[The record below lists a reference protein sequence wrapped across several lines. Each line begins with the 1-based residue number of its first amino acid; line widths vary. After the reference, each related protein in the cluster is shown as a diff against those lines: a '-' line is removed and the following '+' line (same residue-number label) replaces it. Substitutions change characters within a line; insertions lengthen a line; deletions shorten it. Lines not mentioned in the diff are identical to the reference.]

1 MARDLS
7 IKVKVNLPTAGELE
21 SKLNK
26 MLGGKDL
33 NANVKV
39 NAKIG
44 KLGDLKSQI
53 RRAIGDEKFNA
64 RVGVKVSGMGELNRL
79 ASQIEKVRRLAS
91 EPIKMKVDTGG
102 TGFDRQIEEARS
114 KAKGMGDA
122 LAKSQSSAMVAAQKE
137 MRQAQNDMAKTY
149 ADIQRS
155 NARAIKAKSDAD
167 EQVYRQSQAQYQARL
182 KEQEE
187 SYRKMASGHGVDS
200 AQIEKEIRRAQSN
213 PKIDER
219 VSLANNARE
228 ARAASAAWKEYSA
241 AIKAAYKAEEKVA
254 TKSVGSH
261 EAKALKDSAVAY
273 RAEAAAIKQRNT
285 TLAESPKYQRQ
296 EHQMQLRHNQQMA
309 QIRARAADGVYS
321 GKRSSGSGIMNTI
334 NVWDMLQQGMYG
346 AAGAVAAVNQVDK
359 AITKVTK
366 VVPDGQRAV
375 NKWKKNIY
383 KDAAEVG
390 KTAPEFASA
399 VEQWATA
406 GYNLKRSNALAKT
419 SVMGSFVGDIPVNDM
434 VKYMSVPLKAFQKEG
449 LKSKDIINSM
459 NQVSNKHAIE
469 MDDLGQAYQK
479 ASSTMSATGTTFSQM
494 TGIITAAQEGT
505 RAGGDAIG
513 TAFKT
518 ISANLAQIGT
528 GLTRQAKGK
537 DEFFNKLGVQ
547 LKDSK
552 GNLKSTYQVMDQLS
566 HKWKSMSKADK
577 NTAALYA
584 GGKNHANIFSA
595 TMDNWA
601 IAKKAMHESQAQVDL
616 KDKDHGSAYQ
626 EFAKQKQS
634 IQFQLA
640 GLQDVWMNFLQN
652 ITGGREGIG
661 QMLQILNGLGQAVV
675 KISSNKGISQMIRWG
690 AVAAGLV
697 MVRRAST
704 QLMSSLMK
712 IGSSGSGIEG
722 LKSRFSAV
730 NSSVSQ
736 LKDNINEL
744 KATLG
749 GVDGNLSKGALN
761 KRTKGLS
768 EKDKREASKHVDS
781 GPLRGSYSY
790 DSSESSQRRGGRLKP
805 NKRSSQER
813 LRSVKEAGNDAV
825 QAAST
830 LNPALSRTE
839 GKLND
844 LSKAGSKGVSVTTK
858 LSKAWG
864 VAKGV
869 MGVVGSTLGVVGLG
883 LDAVTIASG
892 ALEMMGVHPWEL
904 MQRAIHPATYNAQQ
918 FSKQMSAIHQNLG
931 KVDSSLS
938 SNLLFNGTANKSAKG
953 LNGLD
958 KSLKGVAKG
967 VNQLSSADWK
977 NFKSGFNSIAKA
989 NGLEIRA
996 SSNNVELLKGQME
1009 DLRFAVQDA
1018 NFNQLRKGT
1027 NKLSKLDDI
1036 GKRINAQKTMN
1047 KLLRTNNDY
1056 LNKSRKLR
1064 QERDAANQ
1072 NAFSLSQQK
1081 RNNAAYQRKL
1091 SGLKASSLHKLQGKE
1106 SYQEWAQQYQ
1116 DYGASV
1122 RSQYGKL
1129 ASILN
1134 SGVFGKSQKA
1144 FTRSLNQMSSNELQK
1159 LGTAQ
1164 TLNVA
1169 KAARASKIWN
1179 DVNRKIEKSNG
1190 LWAKAG
1196 KLTSEQQRYLSKNVK
1211 GLEGVKRDMSE
1222 WTDAQKTAFEK
1233 YGPKAQKTLEN
1244 QQNRMMDI
1252 LQAQGMSKRTA
1263 QRQVNQLDGTGLG
1276 YITALGSS
1284 NNAKALLNVDSDYA
1298 TLYGKNWY
1306 PQLRQQQKQ
1315 LQNYIGKHGNNK
1327 AAQAFMDPDTGQIM
1341 TGMVSR
1347 ASQTMTW
1354 RKKDRQ
1360 KFGHYGLLDKN
1371 GNINLPKVWQAFN
1384 GLSGADN
1391 PLGIIGD
1398 LSDGNLNAKDHLRM
1412 TANLSGGKLN
1422 KDVRQDIRNLVRKKG
1437 KHDAEQTI
1445 KGLKKDG
1452 VLGKDADDYIKD
1464 LTPRGHVKKSAPKK
1478 YRNEDK
1484 PRSGSRRGKSSKKD
1498 NSTWQDRA
1506 GIPKWMRPNHKNS
1519 AKTSH
1524 SESHQKQSAKEA
1536 QREASR
1542 RGRLS
1547 RRQQKQIEDNI
1558 KGKKGPGLLDK
1569 LFEPKKAHAATRAK
1583 TARQA
1588 EKNLGEGK
1596 LSAKQLKN
1604 LQAGL
1609 SKRQQQKLAQDLL
1622 KKGKLTA
1629 TGRKAAKSSAK
1640 SKRNAQRQGQEE
1652 EKARQRG
1659 RDSVKRRGSSSKNNS
1674 KARRK
1679 AEREG
1684 RDEARAKAR
1693 GRNTLSRLASNKK
1706 SNRKAIRDAQKQGR
1720 DEARAKRKAQE
1731 EESRRSSS
1739 RKRGSN
1745 KGFAKDVRKA
1755 IRGLN
1760 KGKGQK
1766 IKLQADTKSLGKSL
1780 RTLNKGKGQK
1790 IKLQADTK
1798 AMSKS
1803 LRSLNK
1809 GKGQKIKLQAD
1820 TRGLSKSIS
1829 RLGKGKNTKIK
1840 VTADVSGAKSKINS
1854 LKNAVKSVSR
1864 GHNKIKIT
1872 ADTGGAKS
1880 KINSLKSAV
1889 RSLGNGSHKVRITCS
1904 VSGQGKVKSLKSA
1917 INGLHGKSVK
1927 ISANASGVGKVQA
1940 LKSAI
1945 NGVHSKKVGVSAS
1958 VSGTGRV
1965 RALSSA
1971 INGVHSKHVKV
1982 SASVS
1987 GIDQVRAL
1995 GSAIAAVHSKSVT
2008 VSATKVETTIKKTKS
2023 GSVAINPQQATQPVN
2038 PLTSMSVVAGNPS
2051 LAQALDAS
2059 AANMGVDVNSAMNGQ
2074 KVTDYS
2080 DSTEKVGEDYWR
2092 YMGNQLYTGLPLDE
2106 QVNKLEQ
2113 SVTQADQDMD
2123 KLINLS
2129 RQRIDVDKK
2138 QIAYQQTMQ
2147 NSYQQQVTDMIN
2159 QLHGYGFNSNGN
2171 KITNL
2176 DHAKQITGDNAS
2188 KVDDLLSKYQ
2198 SAYQNMSDAAQKI
2211 EELRTDIWQQGKNQ
2225 EDYRNTK
2232 DQKMVEKLQRELEI
2246 LTTSIDN
2253 NKNILERQAGSL
2265 SDGDYVMKM
2274 KNGSEQINDKTGAV
2288 YQLLEKFNRLSVAN
2302 FVGTKDADNAKN
2314 LLESLQ
2320 SIRDA
2325 VAENLD
2331 SIDELKKSMRDTTL
2345 NSIIENLDK
2354 YTTNLSDSID
2364 RLKNNVENLQDGL
2377 LSGTTYS
2384 DLMSS
2389 DFDVV
2394 NLHQK
2399 SAYEKSV
2406 DERIDLEKAM
2416 DDALDRFAQKNV
2428 DRTAQVANQE
2438 LQINQ
2443 QKYDSLYRMAEG
2455 YSNGQ
2460 LMKIE
2465 PIRVKYEKQVETDQ
2479 IDLPGV
2485 SHNQEYVKAST
2496 EYQKQMADLKAK
2508 YNAEMDKATSQEER
2522 ELINQRMVY
2531 EQLSLQESTNKRMI
2545 AADKQA
2551 IEDLK
2556 KQAQDPG
2563 MSTEQLNT
2571 ISDKIAEYEKN
2582 IIDAQNDIKD
2592 AVKGRF
2598 EFEKTQLDKE
2608 MDGYQRLA
2616 DTMSNLVTIA
2626 DALHLDGKTQAAVID
2641 QQYAATYMQY
2651 DNYLNVLEKLRN
2663 EMGKY
2668 EKGSFERNQLQD
2680 MINDYQS
2687 SLDSTVTS
2695 LLDITKSEFEQT
2707 LDSVQESFEKS
2718 VNKGMTANQAKFDQD
2733 VWYNPMQKEL
2743 KLEEMRLKITELE
2756 DKTVE
2761 KRIAAL
2767 DAQER
2772 MSKAEAD
2779 YVDKQLDLALAEQKL
2794 NNTIN
2799 KKDVRYLEKDKNNKF
2814 NWTYIAD
2821 QDQVDAARQEV
2832 NQAKQAIED
2841 AKISNRNDYIEK
2853 AEEVIDNI
2861 KDGSINEKEARSR
2874 LEQLN
2879 NSYKF
2884 ILKDIPTFDISK
2896 VEDIIKAYD
2905 EYEKKN
2911 NDILQDYHRS
2921 ANVQNK
2927 AAYQDIVKGFGDQ
2940 FKAVSK
2946 DLGEI
2951 FGKQLRDTLNLPNG
2965 IRNAYGT
2972 GKDQSFVVQNMTI
2985 ELPEV
2990 KNADDFAKA
2999 IETLPQVAK
3008 QYATKK

>member
-1 MARDLS
+1 MAKELS
-7 IKVKVNLPTAGELE
+7 IKVKVDLPTAGELE

-26 MLGGKDL
+26 MLGGKGL

-44 KLGDLKSQI
+44 KLGNLKSQI
-53 RRAIGDEKFNA
+53 RRAIGNEKFNA

-114 KAKGMGDA
+114 KAKGMGDTI
-122 LAKSQSSAMVAAQKE
+122 AKSQSAAMVAAQKE
-137 MRQAQNDMAKTY
+137 MRQAQNEMAKTY
-149 ADIQRS
+149 ADMQRS
-155 NARAIKAKSDAD
+155 NAKAIKAKSDAD
-167 EQVYRQSQAQYQARL
+167 EQVYRQSQARYQARL

-187 SYRKMASGHGVDS
+187 SYRKLAGGHGVDS

-213 PKIDER
+213 PKVDER

-228 ARAASAAWKEYSA
+228 ARKAAAAWKEYSA

-261 EAKALKDSAVAY
+261 EAKALNDSATAY
-273 RAEAAAIKQRNT
+273 RAEAAAIKQRNAA
-285 TLAESPKYQRQ
+285 LEESPKYQRQ

-309 QIRARAADGVYS
+309 QIRARAADGVYN
-321 GKRSSGSGIMNTI
+321 GKRSSSSGIMNTM

-375 NKWKKNIY
+375 NRWKKNIY

-419 SVMGSFVGDIPVNDM
+419 SVMGSFVGEVPVNDM

-479 ASSTMSATGTTFSQM
+479 ASSTMAATGTTFSQM

-518 ISANLAQIGT
+518 ISSNLAQIGT
-528 GLTRQAKGK
+528 GLTGQAKNK
-537 DEFFNKLGVQ
+537 DKFFNKLGVQ

-552 GNLKSTYQVMDQLS
+552 GNLKSTYQIMDQLS
-566 HKWKSMSKADK
+566 HKWKSMSKAEK

-584 GGKNHANIFSA
+584 GGKNHANVFSA

-601 IAKKAMHESQAQVDL
+601 TAKKAMRESQAQVNL
-616 KDKDHGSAYQ
+616 RDKDHGSAYQ

-661 QMLQILNGLGQAVV
+661 QMLQMLNGLGQAAV
-675 KISSNKGISQMIRWG
+675 KISSNKGLSQMIRWG
-690 AVAAGLV
+690 AVTAGLV
-697 MVRRAST
+697 MARRATT
-704 QLMSSLMK
+704 QLLSSLMR
-712 IGSSGSGIEG
+712 IGSSTSGIEG
-722 LKSRFSAV
+722 LKSRFTAV
-730 NSSVSQ
+730 SESVNR
-736 LKDNINEL
+736 LKDSINEL
-744 KATLG
+744 KASLA
-749 GVDGNLSKGALN
+749 GVDDDLGKGKNLQKNSKEVKKAERKATKAKEVEAAAANSPYYYSVSGSGEAVRRSRRSRTQRYTLN
-761 KRTKGLS
+761 KGKSSAKRTI
-768 EKDKREASKHVDS
+768 
-781 GPLRGSYSY
+781 
-790 DSSESSQRRGGRLKP
+790 
-805 NKRSSQER
+805 
-813 LRSVKEAGNDAV
+813 KEAGNDAL
-825 QAAST
+825 QTASALT
-830 LNPALSRTE
+830 PALGRTE
-839 GKLND
+839 AKLND
-844 LSKAGSKGVSVTTK
+844 VSNAAGKGVSATTK
-858 LSKAWG
+858 LSRAWG

-869 MGVVGSTLGVVGLG
+869 MGVAGKTMGLLNMAIDG
-883 LDAVTIASG
+883 ATIATG
-892 ALEMMGVHPWEL
+892 VLEMAGIHPWEL
-904 MQRAIHPATYNAQQ
+904 IQRAVSPATYNAQQ
-918 FSKQMSAIHQNLG
+918 FDKQMSKIHQSLG
-931 KVDSSLS
+931 KVNSSLD
-938 SNLLFNGTANKSAKG
+938 SNIMFNGTASRSSKG
-953 LNGLD
+953 LNGLN
-958 KSLKGVAKG
+958 KTLSGVAKG

-977 NFKSGFNSIAKA
+977 KFKANFDSISKA
-989 NGLEIRA
+989 NGLGIRA
-996 SSNNVELLKGQME
+996 SANNVELLKGQMV
-1009 DLRFAVQDA
+1009 DLKDA
-1018 NFNQLRKGT
+1018 LHDVNFKNFRSGVTALSKMNKEGQKLSWQKNVGKLVRSMKGYNSEMSKLKDREASNSYLDNGT
-1027 NKLSKLDDI
+1027 NYKARERAI
-1036 GKRINAQKTMN
+1036 YN
-1047 KLLRTNNDY
+1047 KY
-1056 LNKSRKLR
+1056 ARK
-1064 QERDAANQ
+1064 A
-1072 NAFSLSQQK
+1072 
-1081 RNNAAYQRKL
+1081 RNTDQ
-1091 SGLKASSLHKLQGKE
+1091 
-1106 SYQEWAQQYQ
+1106 YQEWAQNYE
-1116 DYGASV
+1116 DYGAMV
-1122 RSQYGKL
+1122 RKRYGAL
-1129 ASILN
+1129 AKSLN
-1134 SGVFGKSQKA
+1134 SGTFSSGDYRRM
-1144 FTRSLNQMSSNELQK
+1144 TNNQLKQAA
-1159 LGTAQ
+1159 TAQ
-1164 TLNVA
+1164 TINLQQ
-1169 KAARASKIWN
+1169 AARASKIWN
-1179 DVNRKIEKSNG
+1179 DVNG
-1190 LWAKAG
+1190 LLKGNNKYAAQQG
-1196 KLTSEQQRYLSKNVK
+1196 KLTREQQQWLAKNVR
-1211 GLEGVKRDMSE
+1211 GLEGISKNTQKWS
-1222 WTDAQKTAFEK
+1222 DAQRQAFDK
-1233 YGPKAQKTLEN
+1233 YGETAAKRLKT
-1244 QQNRMMDI
+1244 QQNRARDI
-1252 LQAQGMSKRTA
+1252 LEAEGMSKA
-1263 QRQVNQLDGTGLG
+1263 SANKQIKKLDGTGLG
-1276 YITALGSS
+1276 YVNALGGNS
-1284 NNAKALLNVDSDYA
+1284 NAQQLLNVDADFASM
-1298 TLYGKNWY
+1298 YGKHWY
-1306 PQLRQQQKQ
+1306 SQLQRQQKQ
-1315 LQNYIGKHGNNK
+1315 VQNYANKHPNS
-1327 AAQAFMDPDTGQIM
+1327 AAIQAFVDPDTGVLNTGYVQRAGDVM
-1341 TGMVSR
+1341 TQSKKVTRKFRGLGMI
-1347 ASQTMTW
+1347 
-1354 RKKDRQ
+1354 
-1360 KFGHYGLLDKN
+1360 DKN
-1371 GNINLPKVWQAFN
+1371 GNLNYAQI
-1384 GLSGADN
+1384 ADN
-1391 PLGIIGD
+1391 FAGVKGASDPLSLMSSIA
-1398 LSDGNLNAKDHLRM
+1398 DGTINKKSALHIAANAS
-1412 TANLSGGKLN
+1412 NGKFTSS
-1422 KDVRQDIRNLVRKKG
+1422 VRKALNDVVKRNG
-1437 KHDAEQTI
+1437 AHDAKNYLDYLEKTGAI
-1445 KGLKKDG
+1445 SKKT
-1452 VLGKDADDYIKD
+1452 ADKAQKYVNDD
-1464 LTPRGHVKKSAPKK
+1464 LTPRGKVK
-1478 YRNEDK
+1478 R
-1484 PRSGSRRGKSSKKD
+1484 SSKYY
-1498 NSTWQDRA
+1498 
-1506 GIPKWMRPNHKNS
+1506 P
-1519 AKTSH
+1519 
-1524 SESHQKQSAKEA
+1524 ESQS
-1536 QREASR
+1536 
-1542 RGRLS
+1542 
-1547 RRQQKQIEDNI
+1547 N
-1558 KGKKGPGLLDK
+1558 
-1569 LFEPKKAHAATRAK
+1569 
-1583 TARQA
+1583 
-1588 EKNLGEGK
+1588 
-1596 LSAKQLKN
+1596 
-1604 LQAGL
+1604 
-1609 SKRQQQKLAQDLL
+1609 
-1622 KKGKLTA
+1622 
-1629 TGRKAAKSSAK
+1629 
-1640 SKRNAQRQGQEE
+1640 
-1652 EKARQRG
+1652 
-1659 RDSVKRRGSSSKNNS
+1659 
-1674 KARRK
+1674 
-1679 AEREG
+1679 
-1684 RDEARAKAR
+1684 
-1693 GRNTLSRLASNKK
+1693 
-1706 SNRKAIRDAQKQGR
+1706 
-1720 DEARAKRKAQE
+1720 
-1731 EESRRSSS
+1731 
-1739 RKRGSN
+1739 RKRGSKNNESDYDKAN
-1745 KGFAKDVRKA
+1745 KYWKERNKENGGKSKFQKWWDGLFSKKRNAGNSSKKSADMKQQSVIPTNFKNLGGKGSALYAATHSKLGQQISQGVKGLFKKNGLFGKIGSGFSKGGIFGGLGNLGKMGLGGLGKLTKFGFNGAGKLMFGKNFKMPDFSKMF
-1755 IRGLN
+1755 RGLN
-1760 KGKGQK
+1760 KIKLPNLNKALGGLKKIKMPNFGKMFKGLSK
-1766 IKLQADTKSLGKSL
+1766 IKMPNFKKMFGGMKNPFDKLFGKNGGKAHKVKLQADTKGLSKSISKIGKGKGTKVKLQADTKALSKSISRLGKGKGQKVKLQADTKALSKSL
-1780 RTLNKGKGQK
+1780 SNLGKGKGQK

-1798 AMSKS
+1798 A
-1803 LRSLNK
+1803 L
-1809 GKGQKIKLQAD
+1809 G
-1820 TRGLSKSIS
+1820 KSIS
-1829 RLGKGKNTKIK
+1829 NIGKGKKAKIK
-1840 VTADVSGAKSKINS
+1840 VTADTSGAKSKIKS
-1854 LKNAVKSVSR
+1854 LESSVKSLGR
-1864 GHNKIKIT
+1864 GNHKIKVT
-1872 ADTGGAKS
+1872 ADTSGAKS

-1889 RSLGNGSHKVRITCS
+1889 KSLGSGTHKVRVTCS
-1904 VSGQGKVKSLKSA
+1904 VSGQGKIKSLKSA
-1917 INGLHGKSVK
+1917 INGLHGKSVNVR
-1927 ISANASGVGKVQA
+1927 ANASGVGKVQA

-1945 NGVHSKKVGVSAS
+1945 NGIHGKKVSVSAH

-1965 RALSSA
+1965 NALKSA
-1971 INGVHSKHVKV
+1971 INGVHSKHVSV
-1982 SASVS
+1982 SAHVS
-1987 GIDQVRAL
+1987 GIGQVRAL
-1995 GSAIAAVHSKSVT
+1995 ASAIAAVHSKSVT

-2023 GSVAINPQQATQPVN
+2023 GSVAIDPQQATQPVN

-2059 AANMGVDVNSAMNGQ
+2059 AANMGVDVNSALNGQ

-2080 DSTEKVGEDYWR
+2080 DSTEKVSEDYWR

-2106 QVNKLEQ
+2106 QVNKLE
-2113 SVTQADQDMD
+2113 SAVTQADDNMD
-2123 KLINLS
+2123 KLITLS
-2129 RQRIDVDKK
+2129 RQRIDVDRK
-2138 QIAYQQTMQ
+2138 QISYQETMQ
-2147 NSYQQQVTDMIN
+2147 RAYQQQVTDMIN
-2159 QLHGYGFNSNGN
+2159 QLHAYGFQNNGN
-2171 KITNL
+2171 QITNL
-2176 DHAKQITGDNAS
+2176 DHAKSITGDNAS

-2198 SAYQNMSDAAQKI
+2198 SAYQNMSEAAQKI

-2232 DQKMVEKLQRELEI
+2232 DQKMVDQLQRELEI

-2253 NKNILERQAGSL
+2253 SKNILERQADSL

-2274 KNGSEQINDKTGAV
+2274 KNGAEQINDKTEAV
-2288 YQLLEKFNRLSVAN
+2288 YQLLQKFNRLSVAN

-2320 SIRDA
+2320 SIRDS
-2325 VAENLD
+2325 VTENLD

-2389 DFDVV
+2389 NFDVV
-2394 NLHQK
+2394 NLHQR
-2399 SAYEKSV
+2399 SAYEESV
-2406 DERIDLEKAM
+2406 NQRIDLEKAM

-2443 QKYDSLYRMAEG
+2443 QKYDSLYKMAEG
-2455 YSNGQ
+2455 YANGQ
-2460 LMKIE
+2460 LQKIE
-2465 PIRVKYEKQVETDQ
+2465 PIRVKYEKQTETDQ

-2496 EYQKQMADLKAK
+2496 EYQKQMADLKAR
-2508 YNAEMDKATSQEER
+2508 YNDEMSKATSQEER
-2522 ELINQRMVY
+2522 EAINQRMVY
-2531 EQLSLQESTNKRMI
+2531 EQLSLQEATNKRMI
-2545 AADKQA
+2545 EADKQA

-2563 MSTEQLNT
+2563 MSTEQLTT

-2592 AVKGRF
+2592 AVKSRF
-2598 EFEKTQLDKE
+2598 EYEKTQLDKE
-2608 MDGYQRLA
+2608 MDDYQRLS

-2651 DNYLNVLEKLRN
+2651 DNYLNVLERLRN

-2687 SLDSTVTS
+2687 SLDGIVTS

-2707 LDSVQESFEKS
+2707 LDSVQKSFEKS
-2718 VNKGMTANQAKFDQD
+2718 VNKGMTADQAKFDQD

-2799 KKDVRYLEKDKNNKF
+2799 KKDVRYLEKDENGKF

-2841 AKISNRNDYIEK
+2841 AKVSNRNDYIEK
-2853 AEEVIDNI
+2853 VEEIVSDM
-2861 KDGSINEKEARSR
+2861 KDGSINQEEVRSR

-2905 EYEKKN
+2905 EYEEKN
-2911 NDILQDYHRS
+2911 QNIIKDYQRS

-2927 AAYQDIVKGFGDQ
+2927 VAYQDIVKGFGDQ

-2951 FGKQLRDTLNLPNG
+2951 FGKQLRETLNLPNG

-2972 GKDQSFVVQNMTI
+2972 GKDQSFVIQNMTI

-2990 KNADDFAKA
+2990 KNSDDFAKA

-3008 QYATKK
+3008 QYATRK

>member
-1 MARDLS
+1 MAKELS
-7 IKVKVNLPTAGELE
+7 IKVKVDLPTAGELE

-26 MLGGKDL
+26 MLGGKGL

-44 KLGDLKSQI
+44 KLGNLKSQI
-53 RRAIGDEKFNA
+53 RRAIGNEKFNA

-79 ASQIEKVRRLAS
+79 ASQIEKVRRLAG

-102 TGFDRQIEEARS
+102 TDFDRQIEEARR

-122 LAKSQSSAMVAAQKE
+122 IAKSQSDAMVDAQKE
-137 MRQAQNDMAKTY
+137 MRRAQNEMARTY
-149 ADIQRS
+149 ADMQRS
-155 NARAIKAKSDAD
+155 NAKAIKAKSDAD
-167 EQVYRQSQAQYQARL
+167 AAVYRQSQDRYRAQLQ
-182 KEQEE
+182 EQEE
-187 SYRKMASGHGVDS
+187 SYRKLAGGHGVDS

-213 PKIDER
+213 PKVDER

-228 ARAASAAWKEYSA
+228 ARKAAAAWKEYSA

-261 EAKALKDSAVAY
+261 EAKALNDSATAY
-273 RAEAAAIKQRNT
+273 RAEAAAIKQRNAA
-285 TLAESPKYQRQ
+285 LEESPKYQRQ

-309 QIRARAADGVYS
+309 QIRARAADGVYN
-321 GKRSSGSGIMNTI
+321 GRRSSSNGIMNTM

-419 SVMGSFVGDIPVNDM
+419 SVMGSFVGEVPVNDM

-479 ASSTMSATGTTFSQM
+479 ASSTMAATGTTFSQM

-518 ISANLAQIGT
+518 ISSNLAQIGT
-528 GLTRQAKGK
+528 GLTGQAKNK
-537 DEFFNKLGVQ
+537 DKFFNKLGVQ

-552 GNLKSTYQVMDQLS
+552 GNLKSTYQIMDQLS
-566 HKWKSMSKADK
+566 HKWKSMSKAEK

-584 GGKNHANIFSA
+584 GGKNHANVFSA

-601 IAKKAMHESQAQVDL
+601 TAKKAMRESQAQVDL

-661 QMLQILNGLGQAVV
+661 QMLQMLNGLGQAAV
-675 KISSNKGISQMIRWG
+675 KISSNKGLSQMIRWG
-690 AVAAGLV
+690 AVTAGLV
-697 MVRRAST
+697 MARRAST

-722 LKSRFSAV
+722 LKSKFSAV

-736 LKDNINEL
+736 LKDNVNEL
-744 KATLG
+744 KAALR
-749 GVDGNLSKGALN
+749 GVDSNLSKDALN
-761 KRTKGLS
+761 KHEKGLS
-768 EKDKREASKHVDS
+768 EKNKRETSKHVDS
-781 GPLRGSYSY
+781 GSLRGTYYY
-790 DSSESSQRRGGRLKP
+790 DSAAYESYVEGHQRRGKRLKL
-805 NKRSSQER
+805 NKRSSQGR

-830 LNPALSRTE
+830 LTPALSRTE

-883 LDAVTIASG
+883 IDAVTIASG
-892 ALEMMGVHPWEL
+892 ALEMMGVHPWKL
-904 MQRAIHPATYNAQQ
+904 IQRAVSPATYSAQQ
-918 FSKQMSAIHQNLG
+918 FDKQMSKIHQNLG
-931 KVDSSLS
+931 KVNSSLD
-938 SNLLFNGTANKSAKG
+938 SNVMFNGTASRSSKG
-953 LNGLD
+953 LNGLN
-958 KSLKGVAKG
+958 KTLGGVAKG

-977 NFKSGFNSIAKA
+977 KFKANFDSISKA
-989 NGLEIRA
+989 NGLGIRA
-996 SSNNVELLKGQME
+996 SANNVELLKGQMV
-1009 DLRFAVQDA
+1009 DLKDA
-1018 NFNQLRKGT
+1018 LHDVNFKNFRSGVTALSKMNKEGQKLSWQKNVGKLVRSMKDYNSEMSKLKDREASNSYLDNGT
-1027 NKLSKLDDI
+1027 NYKARERAI
-1036 GKRINAQKTMN
+1036 YN
-1047 KLLRTNNDY
+1047 KY
-1056 LNKSRKLR
+1056 ARK
-1064 QERDAANQ
+1064 A
-1072 NAFSLSQQK
+1072 
-1081 RNNAAYQRKL
+1081 RNTDQ
-1091 SGLKASSLHKLQGKE
+1091 
-1106 SYQEWAQQYQ
+1106 YQEWAQNYE
-1116 DYGASV
+1116 DYGAMV
-1122 RSQYGKL
+1122 RKRYGAL
-1129 ASILN
+1129 AKSLN
-1134 SGVFGKSQKA
+1134 SGT
-1144 FTRSLNQMSSNELQK
+1144 FTSGDYRRMTNNQLKQAA
-1159 LGTAQ
+1159 TAQ
-1164 TLNVA
+1164 TINLQQ
-1169 KAARASKIWN
+1169 AARASKIWN
-1179 DVNRKIEKSNG
+1179 DVNG
-1190 LWAKAG
+1190 LLKGNNKYAAQQG
-1196 KLTSEQQRYLSKNVK
+1196 KLTREQQQWLAKNVR
-1211 GLEGVKRDMSE
+1211 GLEGISKNTQKWS
-1222 WTDAQKTAFEK
+1222 DAQRQAFDK
-1233 YGPKAQKTLEN
+1233 YGETAAKRLKT
-1244 QQNRMMDI
+1244 QQNRARDI
-1252 LQAQGMSKRTA
+1252 LEAEGMSKA
-1263 QRQVNQLDGTGLG
+1263 SANKQIKKLDGTGLG
-1276 YITALGSS
+1276 YVNALGGNS
-1284 NNAKALLNVDSDYA
+1284 NAQQLLNVDADFASM
-1298 TLYGKNWY
+1298 YGKHWY
-1306 PQLRQQQKQ
+1306 SQLQRQQKQ
-1315 LQNYIGKHGNNK
+1315 VQNYANKHPNS
-1327 AAQAFMDPDTGQIM
+1327 AAIQAFVDPDTGVLNTGYVQRAGDVM
-1341 TGMVSR
+1341 TQSKKVTRKFRGLGMI
-1347 ASQTMTW
+1347 
-1354 RKKDRQ
+1354 
-1360 KFGHYGLLDKN
+1360 DKN
-1371 GNINLPKVWQAFN
+1371 GNLNYAQI
-1384 GLSGADN
+1384 ADN
-1391 PLGIIGD
+1391 FAGVKGASDPLSLMSSIADGTINKKSALHIAANASNGKFTGNVRKAIGD
-1398 LSDGNLNAKDHLRM
+1398 LVNDKGRADAKQYLDYLKKTGAIDGKTAKKAKDYV
-1412 TANLSGGKLN
+1412 
-1422 KDVRQDIRNLVRKKG
+1422 D
-1437 KHDAEQTI
+1437 
-1445 KGLKKDG
+1445 
-1452 VLGKDADDYIKD
+1452 KD
-1464 LTPRGHVKKSAPKK
+1464 LTA
-1478 YRNEDK
+1478 
-1484 PRSGSRRGKSSKKD
+1484 RGKVKRSSKYY
-1498 NSTWQDRA
+1498 
-1506 GIPKWMRPNHKNS
+1506 P
-1519 AKTSH
+1519 
-1524 SESHQKQSAKEA
+1524 ESQ
-1536 QREASR
+1536 
-1542 RGRLS
+1542 
-1547 RRQQKQIEDNI
+1547 
-1558 KGKKGPGLLDK
+1558 
-1569 LFEPKKAHAATRAK
+1569 
-1583 TARQA
+1583 
-1588 EKNLGEGK
+1588 
-1596 LSAKQLKN
+1596 
-1604 LQAGL
+1604 
-1609 SKRQQQKLAQDLL
+1609 
-1622 KKGKLTA
+1622 
-1629 TGRKAAKSSAK
+1629 
-1640 SKRNAQRQGQEE
+1640 
-1652 EKARQRG
+1652 
-1659 RDSVKRRGSSSKNNS
+1659 
-1674 KARRK
+1674 
-1679 AEREG
+1679 
-1684 RDEARAKAR
+1684 
-1693 GRNTLSRLASNKK
+1693 
-1706 SNRKAIRDAQKQGR
+1706 
-1720 DEARAKRKAQE
+1720 
-1731 EESRRSSS
+1731 SS
-1739 RKRGSN
+1739 RKRDSKSNESDYDKANKYWKERNKENGGKTKFQKWWDGLFSKKRNTGNSSKKSADMKQQSVIPTNFKNLGGKGSAFYAATHSKLGQQISQGV
-1745 KGFAKDVRKA
+1745 KGLFKKNGLFGKIGSGFSKGGIFGGLGNLGKMGLGGLGKLTKFGFNGAGKFLFGKNFKMPDFSKMF
-1755 IRGLN
+1755 RGLN
-1760 KGKGQK
+1760 KIKLPNLNKALGGLKKIKMPNFSKMFKGLNKIKMPNFKKMFGGMKNPFDKLFGKNGSK
-1766 IKLQADTKSLGKSL
+1766 AHKVKLQADTKGLSKSISKIGKGKGTKVKLQADTKALSKSISRLGKGKGQKVKLQADTKALSKSL
-1780 RTLNKGKGQK
+1780 SNLGKGKGQK

-1798 AMSKS
+1798 A
-1803 LRSLNK
+1803 L
-1809 GKGQKIKLQAD
+1809 G
-1820 TRGLSKSIS
+1820 KSIS
-1829 RLGKGKNTKIK
+1829 NIGKGKKAKIK
-1840 VTADVSGAKSKINS
+1840 VTADTSGAKSKIKS
-1854 LKNAVKSVSR
+1854 LESSVKSVGR
-1864 GHNKIKIT
+1864 GNHKIKIT
-1872 ADTGGAKS
+1872 ADTSGAKA

-1889 RSLGNGSHKVRITCS
+1889 KSLGSGNHKVQITCS

-1927 ISANASGVGKVQA
+1927 IRANTSGVGKVQS

-1945 NGVHSKKVGVSAS
+1945 NGVHSKRVKVSAS

-1965 RALSSA
+1965 NALRSA

-1987 GIDQVRAL
+1987 GIGQVRAL
-1995 GSAIAAVHSKSVT
+1995 ASAIAAVHSKSVT

-2059 AANMGVDVNSAMNGQ
+2059 AANMGVDVNSAINGQ

-2080 DSTEKVGEDYWR
+2080 DSTEKVSEDYWR

-2147 NSYQQQVTDMIN
+2147 KAYQQQVTDMIN
-2159 QLHGYGFNSNGN
+2159 QLHGYGFTSNGN

-2198 SAYQNMSDAAQKI
+2198 SAYQNMSEAAQKI

-2253 NKNILERQAGSL
+2253 NKNILDRQASSL

-2274 KNGSEQINDKTGAV
+2274 KNGSEQINDKTEAV
-2288 YQLLEKFNRLSVAN
+2288 YQLLQEFNRLSVSN

-2455 YSNGQ
+2455 YANGQ
-2460 LMKIE
+2460 LQKIE

-2485 SHNQEYVKAST
+2485 SHNQEYVKASN

-2508 YNAEMDKATSQEER
+2508 YNTEMDKATSQEER

-2551 IEDLK
+2551 IEDLR

-2563 MSTEQLNT
+2563 MSTEQLTT

-2608 MDGYQRLA
+2608 MDDYQRLA

-2641 QQYAATYMQY
+2641 QQYAATYKQY

-2663 EMGKY
+2663 EMSKY

-2707 LDSVQESFEKS
+2707 LDSVQKSFEKS
-2718 VNKGMTANQAKFDQD
+2718 VNKGMTADQAKFDQD

-2799 KKDVRYLEKDKNNKF
+2799 KKDVRYLEKDKNGKF

-2841 AKISNRNDYIEK
+2841 AKVSNRNDYIEK

-2921 ANVQNK
+2921 ANVQNE

-2972 GKDQSFVVQNMTI
+2972 GKDQSFVMNGDIRV
-2985 ELPEV
+2985 ELPNV
-2990 KNADDFAKA
+2990 KDVDDFAKA
-2999 IETLPQVAK
+2999 IDTLPQIAK

>member
-33 NANVKV
+33 NTNVKV

-122 LAKSQSSAMVAAQKE
+122 IAKSQSSAMVAAQKE

-228 ARAASAAWKEYSA
+228 ARAAAAAWKEYSA

-261 EAKALKDSAVAY
+261 EDKALKDSAVAY

-285 TLAESPKYQRQ
+285 ALKESPKYQRQ

-309 QIRARAADGVYS
+309 QIRARAADGVYDS
-321 GKRSSGSGIMNTI
+321 RQPRMRTRGGIIPTMDI
-334 NVWDMLQQGMYG
+334 GG
-346 AAGAVAAVNQVDK
+346 ALMAGATGMASVISQLNDVDK

-366 VVPDGQRAV
+366 VVPDSQTAV

-383 KDAAEVG
+383 RDAAEVG

-406 GYNLKRSNALAKT
+406 GYNLKQSNRLAKT
-419 SVMGSFVGDIPVNDM
+419 SVMGSFVGEVPVNDM
-434 VKYMSVPLKAFQKEG
+434 VRYMAVPLKAFQKEG
-449 LKSKDIINSM
+449 LKSTDVVNAM
-459 NQVSNKHAIE
+459 NEVSNKHAIE

-479 ASSTMSATGTTFSQM
+479 ASSTMGATGTTFSQM

-566 HKWKSMSKADK
+566 HKWKSMNKADK

-601 IAKKAMHESQAQVDL
+601 TARKAMLEAQEQKGL
-616 KDKDHGSAYQ
+616 GKSGSAYQ
-626 EFAKQKQS
+626 EMAKQKQS
-634 IQFQLA
+634 IEFQLKGLQDMWGEFIQNLSGGRKGIGEMLSLVSSLGGGLLKLSSNPLISSATRWTAVAGGILMARRALGGLTAGLGNVMLQGRKGDGLINRLA
-640 GLQDVWMNFLQN
+640 GLDAKTEKWHDTTEKFKDSWAELWGNKRSHQPVGESLS
-652 ITGGREGIG
+652 TSKSSPA
-661 QMLQILNGLGQAVV
+661 NGLGVKDETPMINANTVAHEKNKKAVS
-675 KISSNKGISQMIRWG
+675 SSNQVRKDLEKGARQSNGVLLTEG
-690 AVAAGLV
+690 AALEKSSAKVSSSTSKLRRFGNMAKAGFGVLGAGL
-697 MVRRAST
+697 
-704 QLMSSLMK
+704 
-712 IGSSGSGIEG
+712 G
-722 LKSRFSAV
+722 
-730 NSSVSQ
+730 
-736 LKDNINEL
+736 
-744 KATLG
+744 
-749 GVDGNLSKGALN
+749 
-761 KRTKGLS
+761 
-768 EKDKREASKHVDS
+768 
-781 GPLRGSYSY
+781 Y
-790 DSSESSQRRGGRLKP
+790 
-805 NKRSSQER
+805 
-813 LRSVKEAGNDAV
+813 
-825 QAAST
+825 
-830 LNPALSRTE
+830 
-839 GKLND
+839 
-844 LSKAGSKGVSVTTK
+844 
-858 LSKAWG
+858 
-864 VAKGV
+864 
-869 MGVVGSTLGVVGLG
+869 VGLAM
-883 LDAVTIASG
+883 DAVTIAG
-892 ALEMMGVHPWEL
+892 VAMEALG
-904 MQRAIHPATYNAQQ
+904 IHPIKMLQKAMDPAGESAKSFGKYIDRVGQSVDRTSNAIESNGIVTGQLKADMDSISDMQKTVKGFDPSSKLDKGTFNDLEKSYNALAKHNGLELRITDDNSAGNVQQ
-918 FSKQMSAIHQNLG
+918 KIEALQNAIQQVKKEDIESLGEKAGKQISN
-931 KVDSSLS
+931 VDKLLS
-938 SNLLFNGTANKSAKG
+938 SKNWQKLLNGNSDY

-958 KSLKGVAKG
+958 KVKAQFHKVGSHGEDLGYEPGYNKAKNRYDEEYRSGTKNAEIWNSANGRKIANQVATAQRGIRDAITGMGDAYANGTISKADLMGMSGTGRSLAGLGVIKNLRDLKGSKDNAAISKAKT
-967 VNQLSSADWK
+967 NLSDVLGNLGASSK
-977 NFKSGFNSIAKA
+977 QIAKIQKA
-989 NGLEIRA
+989 ALDGNNASLLRGMKGAGLNRQLIMAMAGIGAQYQQQYRGKKYGNGIDAAAHDSAAVRTYQKH
-996 SSNNVELLKGQME
+996 NKGHSQN
-1009 DLRFAVQDA
+1009 ADA
-1018 NFNQLRKGT
+1018 LINPNTGFVNFNKLAKFNAGAVTSNIGRAIMSASGVKKYDGPLKNTMSTDQLLNLTTGLHGDPTKI
-1027 NKLSKLDDI
+1027 LSDMVQ
-1036 GKRINAQKTMN
+1036 GKASVGSVATVI
-1047 KLLRTNNDY
+1047 
-1056 LNKSRKLR
+1056 
-1064 QERDAANQ
+1064 
-1072 NAFSLSQQK
+1072 
-1081 RNNAAYQRKL
+1081 NNA
-1091 SGLKASSLHKLQGKE
+1091 H
-1106 SYQEWAQQYQ
+1106 
-1116 DYGASV
+1116 
-1122 RSQYGKL
+1122 
-1129 ASILN
+1129 
-1134 SGVFGKSQKA
+1134 
-1144 FTRSLNQMSSNELQK
+1144 
-1159 LGTAQ
+1159 
-1164 TLNVA
+1164 
-1169 KAARASKIWN
+1169 
-1179 DVNRKIEKSNG
+1179 
-1190 LWAKAG
+1190 
-1196 KLTSEQQRYLSKNVK
+1196 
-1211 GLEGVKRDMSE
+1211 GVKRDEAGKVTGGGATGGQIVQGEAQSFGNNGKKLTKSQFDTGLQEAVTNGQMTQEQADRATQIHDRNFNGKGDAKTVWGAMSQ
-1222 WTDAQKTAFEK
+1222 WAKDAPKTIQSFKDATKGLSNKERKTAI
-1233 YGPKAQKTLEN
+1233 
-1244 QQNRMMDI
+1244 D
-1252 LQAQGMSKRTA
+1252 TA
-1263 QRQVNQLDGTGLG
+1263 E
-1276 YITALGSS
+1276 
-1284 NNAKALLNVDSDYA
+1284 
-1298 TLYGKNWY
+1298 
-1306 PQLRQQQKQ
+1306 
-1315 LQNYIGKHGNNK
+1315 
-1327 AAQAFMDPDTGQIM
+1327 
-1341 TGMVSR
+1341 
-1347 ASQTMTW
+1347 
-1354 RKKDRQ
+1354 
-1360 KFGHYGLLDKN
+1360 KN
-1371 GNINLPKVWQAFN
+1371 GNITKKQADELRKGNWTKQKEKNGRGKTERNTDKETDDSDPKKPSKKKHKSKRSKDENDRSRASNKNAPKVKKQSVIPTDLRNLGGKGSAIYELTHSKFGNSLFGKN
-1384 GLSGADN
+1384 GWFGKMGQGFAKGGIVGG
-1391 PLGIIGD
+1391 LGNMLKMG
-1398 LSDGNLNAKDHLRM
+1398 
-1412 TANLSGGKLN
+1412 ANLTGKTLF
-1422 KDVRQDIRNLVRKKG
+1422 G
-1437 KHDAEQTI
+1437 KNF
-1445 KGLKKDG
+1445 KMPNFSKMFGGLKK
-1452 VLGKDADDYIKD
+1452 VKLPNFSKMLGGLKKIKM
-1464 LTPRGHVKKSAPKK
+1464 PNFGKMFKGFNKKFKMPNFKK
-1478 YRNEDK
+1478 MF
-1484 PRSGSRRGKSSKKD
+1484 GG
-1498 NSTWQDRA
+1498 
-1506 GIPKWMRPNHKNS
+1506 MKN
-1519 AKTSH
+1519 
-1524 SESHQKQSAKEA
+1524 
-1536 QREASR
+1536 
-1542 RGRLS
+1542 
-1547 RRQQKQIEDNI
+1547 
-1558 KGKKGPGLLDK
+1558 PLDK
-1569 LFEPKKAHAATRAK
+1569 LF
-1583 TARQA
+1583 
-1588 EKNLGEGK
+1588 G
-1596 LSAKQLKN
+1596 
-1604 LQAGL
+1604 
-1609 SKRQQQKLAQDLL
+1609 
-1622 KKGKLTA
+1622 
-1629 TGRKAAKSSAK
+1629 
-1640 SKRNAQRQGQEE
+1640 
-1652 EKARQRG
+1652 
-1659 RDSVKRRGSSSKNNS
+1659 
-1674 KARRK
+1674 
-1679 AEREG
+1679 
-1684 RDEARAKAR
+1684 
-1693 GRNTLSRLASNKK
+1693 
-1706 SNRKAIRDAQKQGR
+1706 
-1720 DEARAKRKAQE
+1720 
-1731 EESRRSSS
+1731 
-1739 RKRGSN
+1739 N
-1745 KGFAKDVRKA
+1745 KGHKV
-1755 IRGLN
+1755 
-1760 KGKGQK
+1760 
-1766 IKLQADTKSLGKSL
+1766 KLQADTKGLSKSISKLG
-1780 RTLNKGKGQK
+1780 KGKGTK
-1790 IKLQADTK
+1790 VKLQADTK
-1798 AMSKS
+1798 ALGKSLSRLGKGKGQKVKLQADTKALSKS
-1803 LRSLNK
+1803 LGRLGK

-1945 NGVHSKKVGVSAS
+1945 DGVHSKKVRVSAS

-2080 DSTEKVGEDYWR
+2080 DSTQNVSEDYWR

-2159 QLHGYGFNSNGN
+2159 QLHGYGFNSDGN

-2253 NKNILERQAGSL
+2253 NKNILERQASSL

-2428 DRTAQVANQE
+2428 DRTARVANQE

-2571 ISDKIAEYEKN
+2571 ISDKVAEYEKN

-2707 LDSVQESFEKS
+2707 LDSVQKSFEES

>member
-1 MARDLS
+1 MAKELS
-7 IKVKVNLPTAGELE
+7 IKVKVDLPTAGELE

-26 MLGGKDL
+26 MLGSKGL

-44 KLGDLKSQI
+44 KLGNLKSQI
-53 RRAIGDEKFNA
+53 RRAIGNEKFNA

-102 TGFDRQIEEARS
+102 TDFDRQIEEARS
-114 KAKGMGDA
+114 KAKSMGDTI
-122 LAKSQSSAMVAAQKE
+122 AKSRSTAVDVQKEMRRAQKE
-137 MRQAQNDMAKTY
+137 MARTY
-149 ADIQRS
+149 ADMQRS
-155 NARAIKAKSDAD
+155 NAKAIKAKSDAD
-167 EQVYRQSQAQYQARL
+167 AAVYRQSQDRYRAQLQ
-182 KEQEE
+182 EQEE
-187 SYRKMASGHGVDS
+187 NYHKLASRYGVNS
-200 AQIEKEIRRAQSN
+200 AKIEKEIRSSRNS
-213 PKIDER
+213 PRIDET
-219 VSLANNARE
+219 LALARN
-228 ARAASAAWKEYSA
+228 SAAARKAAADWKEYSA

-261 EAKALKDSAVAY
+261 EAKALNDSAAAY
-273 RAEAAAIKQRNT
+273 RAEAAAIKRRNAA
-285 TLAESPKYQRQ
+285 LEESPKYQRQ

-309 QIRARAADGVYS
+309 QIRARAADGVYNGRKS
-321 GKRSSGSGIMNTI
+321 SSGGIMNTM

-375 NKWKKNIY
+375 NRWKKNIY

-419 SVMGSFVGDIPVNDM
+419 SVMGSFVGEVPVNDM

-479 ASSTMSATGTTFSQM
+479 ASSTMAATGTTFSQM

-518 ISANLAQIGT
+518 ISSNLAQIGT
-528 GLTRQAKGK
+528 GLTGQAKNK
-537 DEFFNKLGVQ
+537 DKFFNKLGVQ

-552 GNLKSTYQVMDQLS
+552 GNLKSTYQIMDQLS
-566 HKWKSMSKADK
+566 HKWKSMSKAEK

-584 GGKNHANIFSA
+584 GGKNHANVFSA

-601 IAKKAMHESQAQVDL
+601 TAKKAMRESQAQVNL
-616 KDKDHGSAYQ
+616 RDKDHGSAYQ

-661 QMLQILNGLGQAVV
+661 QMLQMLNGLGQAAV
-675 KISSNKGISQMIRWG
+675 KISSNKGLSQMIRWG
-690 AVAAGLV
+690 AVTAGLV
-697 MVRRAST
+697 MARRAST

-722 LKSRFSAV
+722 LKSKFSAV

-736 LKDNINEL
+736 LKDNVNEL
-744 KATLG
+744 KATLRD
-749 GVDGNLSKGALN
+749 VDSNLPKDALN
-761 KRTKGLS
+761 KREKGLS
-768 EKDKREASKHVDS
+768 EKNKRGTSKHVDS
-781 GPLRGSYSY
+781 GSLRGTYYY
-790 DSSESSQRRGGRLKP
+790 DSAAYESYVEGPQRRGRRLKL
-805 NKRSSQER
+805 NKRSSQGR

-830 LNPALSRTE
+830 LTPALSRTE

-883 LDAVTIASG
+883 IDAVTIASG
-892 ALEMMGVHPWEL
+892 ALEMMGVHPWKL
-904 MQRAIHPATYNAQQ
+904 IQRAINPATYNAQQ
-918 FSKQMSAIHQNLG
+918 FDKQMSNIHQNLG
-931 KVDSSLS
+931 KVDSSLG
-938 SNLLFNGTANKSAKG
+938 SNILFNGTAQKSAKG
-953 LNGLD
+953 LDGLD
-958 KSLKGVAKG
+958 RSLKGVAKG
-967 VNQLSSADWK
+967 ANQLSSADWK
-977 NFKSGFNSIAKA
+977 KFKTNFDSISKA
-989 NGLEIRA
+989 NGLGIRA
-996 SSNNVELLKGQME
+996 SANNVELLKGQMV
-1009 DLRFAVQDA
+1009 DLKDA
-1018 NFNQLRKGT
+1018 LHDVNFKNFRSGVTALSKMNKEGQKLSWQKNVGKLVRSMKGYNSEMSKLKDREASNSFLDDGT
-1027 NKLSKLDDI
+1027 NYKARERAI
-1036 GKRINAQKTMN
+1036 YN
-1047 KLLRTNNDY
+1047 KY
-1056 LNKSRKLR
+1056 ARK
-1064 QERDAANQ
+1064 A
-1072 NAFSLSQQK
+1072 
-1081 RNNAAYQRKL
+1081 RNTDQ
-1091 SGLKASSLHKLQGKE
+1091 
-1106 SYQEWAQQYQ
+1106 YQEWAQNYE
-1116 DYGASV
+1116 DYGAMV
-1122 RSQYGKL
+1122 RKRYGAL
-1129 ASILN
+1129 AKSLN
-1134 SGVFGKSQKA
+1134 SGT
-1144 FTRSLNQMSSNELQK
+1144 FTSGDYRRMTNNQLKQAA
-1159 LGTAQ
+1159 TAQ
-1164 TLNVA
+1164 TINLQQ
-1169 KAARASKIWN
+1169 AARASKIWN
-1179 DVNRKIEKSNG
+1179 DVNG
-1190 LWAKAG
+1190 LLKGNNKYAAQQG
-1196 KLTSEQQRYLSKNVK
+1196 KLTREQQQWLAKNVR
-1211 GLEGVKRDMSE
+1211 GLEGISKNTQKWS
-1222 WTDAQKTAFEK
+1222 DAQRQAFDK
-1233 YGPKAQKTLEN
+1233 YGETAAKRLKT
-1244 QQNRMMDI
+1244 QQNRARDI
-1252 LQAQGMSKRTA
+1252 LEAEGMSKA
-1263 QRQVNQLDGTGLG
+1263 SANKQIKKLDGTGLG
-1276 YITALGSS
+1276 YVNALGGNS
-1284 NNAKALLNVDSDYA
+1284 NAQQLLNVDADFASM
-1298 TLYGKNWY
+1298 YGKHWY
-1306 PQLRQQQKQ
+1306 SQLQRQQKQ
-1315 LQNYIGKHGNNK
+1315 VQNYANKHPNS
-1327 AAQAFMDPDTGQIM
+1327 AAIQAFVDPDTGVLNTGYVQRAGDVM
-1341 TGMVSR
+1341 TQSKKVTRKFRGLGMI
-1347 ASQTMTW
+1347 
-1354 RKKDRQ
+1354 
-1360 KFGHYGLLDKN
+1360 DKN
-1371 GNINLPKVWQAFN
+1371 GNLNYAQI
-1384 GLSGADN
+1384 ADN
-1391 PLGIIGD
+1391 FAGVKGASDPLSLMSSIADGTINKKSALHIAANASNGKFTGNVRKAIGD
-1398 LSDGNLNAKDHLRM
+1398 LVNDKGRADAKQYLDYLKKTGAIDGKTAKKAKDYV
-1412 TANLSGGKLN
+1412 
-1422 KDVRQDIRNLVRKKG
+1422 D
-1437 KHDAEQTI
+1437 
-1445 KGLKKDG
+1445 
-1452 VLGKDADDYIKD
+1452 KD
-1464 LTPRGHVKKSAPKK
+1464 LTA
-1478 YRNEDK
+1478 
-1484 PRSGSRRGKSSKKD
+1484 RGKVKRSSKYY
-1498 NSTWQDRA
+1498 
-1506 GIPKWMRPNHKNS
+1506 P
-1519 AKTSH
+1519 
-1524 SESHQKQSAKEA
+1524 ESQ
-1536 QREASR
+1536 
-1542 RGRLS
+1542 
-1547 RRQQKQIEDNI
+1547 
-1558 KGKKGPGLLDK
+1558 
-1569 LFEPKKAHAATRAK
+1569 
-1583 TARQA
+1583 
-1588 EKNLGEGK
+1588 
-1596 LSAKQLKN
+1596 
-1604 LQAGL
+1604 
-1609 SKRQQQKLAQDLL
+1609 
-1622 KKGKLTA
+1622 
-1629 TGRKAAKSSAK
+1629 
-1640 SKRNAQRQGQEE
+1640 
-1652 EKARQRG
+1652 
-1659 RDSVKRRGSSSKNNS
+1659 
-1674 KARRK
+1674 
-1679 AEREG
+1679 
-1684 RDEARAKAR
+1684 
-1693 GRNTLSRLASNKK
+1693 
-1706 SNRKAIRDAQKQGR
+1706 
-1720 DEARAKRKAQE
+1720 
-1731 EESRRSSS
+1731 SS
-1739 RKRGSN
+1739 RKRGSKSNESDYDKAN
-1745 KGFAKDVRKA
+1745 KYWKERNKENGGKTKFQKWWDGLFSKKRNTGNSSKKSADMKQQSVIPTNFKNLGGKGSAFYAATHSKLGQQISQGVKGLFKKNGLFGKIGSGFSKGGIFGGLGNLGKMGLGGLGKLTKFGFNGAGKLLFGKNFKMPDFSKMF
-1755 IRGLN
+1755 RGLN
-1760 KGKGQK
+1760 KIKLPNLNKALGGLKKIKMPNFSKMFKGLNKIKMPNFKKMFGGMKNPFDKLFGKNGSK
-1766 IKLQADTKSLGKSL
+1766 THKVKLQADTKGLSKSISKIGKGKGTKVKLQADTKALSKSISRLGKGKGQKVKLQADTKALSKSL
-1780 RTLNKGKGQK
+1780 SNLGKGKGQK

-1798 AMSKS
+1798 A
-1803 LRSLNK
+1803 L
-1809 GKGQKIKLQAD
+1809 G
-1820 TRGLSKSIS
+1820 KSIS
-1829 RLGKGKNTKIK
+1829 NIGKGKKAKIK
-1840 VTADVSGAKSKINS
+1840 VTADTSGAKSKIKS
-1854 LKNAVKSVSR
+1854 LESSVKSVGR
-1864 GHNKIKIT
+1864 GNHKIKIT
-1872 ADTGGAKS
+1872 ADTSGAKA

-1889 RSLGNGSHKVRITCS
+1889 KSLGSGNHKVQITCS

-1927 ISANASGVGKVQA
+1927 IRANASGVGKVQS

-1945 NGVHSKKVGVSAS
+1945 NGVHSKRVKVSAS

-1965 RALSSA
+1965 NALRSA

-1987 GIDQVRAL
+1987 GIGQVRAL
-1995 GSAIAAVHSKSVT
+1995 ASAIAAVHSKSVT

-2080 DSTEKVGEDYWR
+2080 DSTEKVSEDYWR

-2147 NSYQQQVTDMIN
+2147 KAYQQQVTDMIN
-2159 QLHGYGFNSNGN
+2159 QLHGYGFTSNGN

-2188 KVDDLLSKYQ
+2188 KVDDLLSRYQ
-2198 SAYQNMSDAAQKI
+2198 SAYQNMSEAAQKI

-2253 NKNILERQAGSL
+2253 NKNILDRQADSL

-2274 KNGSEQINDKTGAV
+2274 KNGSEQINDKTEAV
-2288 YQLLEKFNRLSVAN
+2288 YQLLQEFNRLSVSN

-2354 YTTNLSDSID
+2354 YTTDLSDSID

-2455 YSNGQ
+2455 YANGQ
-2460 LMKIE
+2460 LQKIE
-2465 PIRVKYEKQVETDQ
+2465 PIRVKYEKRVETDQ

-2551 IEDLK
+2551 IEDLR

-2563 MSTEQLNT
+2563 MSTEQLTT

-2608 MDGYQRLA
+2608 MDDYQRLA

-2663 EMGKY
+2663 EMSKY

-2687 SLDSTVTS
+2687 SLDSIVTS

-2707 LDSVQESFEKS
+2707 LDSVQKSFEKS
-2718 VNKGMTANQAKFDQD
+2718 VNKGMTADQAKFDQD

-2799 KKDVRYLEKDKNNKF
+2799 KKDVRYLEKDKNGKF

-2841 AKISNRNDYIEK
+2841 AKVSNRNDYIEK

-2972 GKDQSFVVQNMTI
+2972 GKDQSFVMNGDIRV
-2985 ELPEV
+2985 ELPNV
-2990 KNADDFAKA
+2990 KDVDDFAKA
-2999 IETLPQVAK
+2999 IDTLPQIAK

>member
-1 MARDLS
+1 MAKELS
-7 IKVKVNLPTAGELE
+7 IKVKVDLPTAGDLE

-26 MLGGKDL
+26 MLGGKGL

-39 NAKIG
+39 NAKMG
-44 KLGDLKSQI
+44 KLGNLKSQI
-53 RRAIGDEKFNA
+53 RRAIGNEKFNA

-114 KAKGMGDA
+114 KAKGMGDTI
-122 LAKSQSSAMVAAQKE
+122 AKSQSAAMVAAQKE
-137 MRQAQNDMAKTY
+137 MRRAQNEMAKTY
-149 ADIQRS
+149 ADMQRS
-155 NARAIKAKSDAD
+155 NAKAIKAKSDAD
-167 EQVYRQSQAQYQARL
+167 EQVYRQSQARYQARL

-187 SYRKMASGHGVDS
+187 SYRKLAGGHGVDS

-213 PKIDER
+213 PKVDER

-228 ARAASAAWKEYSA
+228 ARKAAAAWKEYSA

-261 EAKALKDSAVAY
+261 EAKALNDSATAY
-273 RAEAAAIKQRNT
+273 RAEAAAIKQRNAA
-285 TLAESPKYQRQ
+285 LEESPKYQRQ

-309 QIRARAADGVYS
+309 QIRARAADGVYN
-321 GKRSSGSGIMNTI
+321 GKRSSSSGIMNTM

-375 NKWKKNIY
+375 NRWKKNIY

-419 SVMGSFVGDIPVNDM
+419 SVMGSFVGEVPVNDM

-479 ASSTMSATGTTFSQM
+479 ASSTMAATGTTFSQM

-528 GLTRQAKGK
+528 GLTGQAKNK
-537 DEFFNKLGVQ
+537 DKFFNKLGVQ

-552 GNLKSTYQVMDQLS
+552 GNLKSTYQIMDQLS
-566 HKWKSMSKADK
+566 HKWKSMSKAEK

-584 GGKNHANIFSA
+584 GGKNHANVFSA

-601 IAKKAMHESQAQVDL
+601 TAKKAMRESQAQVDL

-661 QMLQILNGLGQAVV
+661 QMLQMLNGLGQVAV
-675 KISSNKGISQMIRWG
+675 KISSNKGLSQMVRWG
-690 AVAAGLV
+690 AVTAGLV
-697 MVRRAST
+697 MARRAST

-722 LKSRFSAV
+722 LKSKFSAV

-736 LKDNINEL
+736 LKDNVNEL
-744 KATLG
+744 KAALR
-749 GVDGNLSKGALN
+749 GVDSNLSKDALN
-761 KRTKGLS
+761 KREKGLS
-768 EKDKREASKHVDS
+768 EKNKRGTSKHVDS
-781 GPLRGSYSY
+781 GSLRGTYYY
-790 DSSESSQRRGGRLKP
+790 DSAAYESYIEGTQRRGRRLKL
-805 NKRSSQER
+805 NKRSSQGR

-830 LNPALSRTE
+830 LTPALSRTE

-883 LDAVTIASG
+883 IDAVTIASG
-892 ALEMMGVHPWEL
+892 ALEMMGVHPWKL
-904 MQRAIHPATYNAQQ
+904 IQRAINPATYNAQQ
-918 FSKQMSAIHQNLG
+918 FDKQMSNIHQNLG
-931 KVDSSLS
+931 KVDSSLG
-938 SNLLFNGTANKSAKG
+938 SNILFNGTAQKSAKG
-953 LNGLD
+953 LDGLD
-958 KSLKGVAKG
+958 RSLKGVVKG
-967 VNQLSSADWK
+967 ANQLSSADWK
-977 NFKSGFNSIAKA
+977 RFRANFNAISKA
-989 NGLEIRA
+989 NGLGIRA
-996 SSNNVELLKGQME
+996 STNNVELLKGQML
-1009 DLRFAVQDA
+1009 DLRNAIHDV
-1018 NFNQLRKGT
+1018 NFKKFRSGASA
-1027 NKLSKLDDI
+1027 LSKLNKE
-1036 GKRINAQKTMN
+1036 GQKLSWQKNVGNLVKSMSGYQSAMN
-1047 KLLRTNNDY
+1047 KLRSQEANSEYLDSGTNY
-1056 LNKSRKLR
+1056 KAKERALYNKYARK
-1064 QERDAANQ
+1064 A
-1072 NAFSLSQQK
+1072 
-1081 RNNAAYQRKL
+1081 RNTEQ
-1091 SGLKASSLHKLQGKE
+1091 
-1106 SYQEWAQQYQ
+1106 YQEWAQNYD
-1116 DYGASV
+1116 DYGAMV
-1122 RSQYGKL
+1122 RKRYGAL
-1129 ASILN
+1129 AKTLN
-1134 SGVFGKSQKA
+1134 SGVFTKSDYQ
-1144 FTRSLNQMSSNELQK
+1144 RMSNNQLRQAA
-1159 LGTAQ
+1159 TAQ
-1164 TLNVA
+1164 TMNLQQ
-1169 KAARASKIWN
+1169 AARASRIWK
-1179 DVNRKIEKSNG
+1179 DVNG
-1190 LWAKAG
+1190 LLKGNNKYAAQQG
-1196 KLTSEQQRYLSKNVK
+1196 RLTREQQQWLSKNVK
-1211 GLEGVKRDMSE
+1211 GLEGISKNTQKWS
-1222 WTDAQKTAFEK
+1222 DAQRQAFDK
-1233 YGPKAQKTLEN
+1233 YGETAAKRLKT
-1244 QQNRMMDI
+1244 QQNRARDI
-1252 LQAQGMSKRTA
+1252 MEAEGMSKA
-1263 QRQVNQLDGTGLG
+1263 SANKQIKKLDGTGLG
-1276 YITALGSS
+1276 YVNALGGNS
-1284 NNAKALLNVDSDYA
+1284 NAQQLLNVDADFASM
-1298 TLYGKNWY
+1298 YGKHWY
-1306 PQLRQQQKQ
+1306 SQLQRQQKQ
-1315 LQNYIGKHGNNK
+1315 VQNYANKHPNS
-1327 AAQAFMDPDTGQIM
+1327 AAIQAFVDPDTGVLNTGYVQRATDVM
-1341 TGMVSR
+1341 TQSKKVTRKFRGLGMI
-1347 ASQTMTW
+1347 
-1354 RKKDRQ
+1354 
-1360 KFGHYGLLDKN
+1360 DKN
-1371 GNINLPKVWQAFN
+1371 GNLNYAQI
-1384 GLSGADN
+1384 ADN
-1391 PLGIIGD
+1391 FAGVKGASDPLSLMSSIA
-1398 LSDGNLNAKDHLRM
+1398 DG
-1412 TANLSGGKLN
+1412 
-1422 KDVRQDIRNLVRKKG
+1422 
-1437 KHDAEQTI
+1437 TI
-1445 KGLKKDG
+1445 N
-1452 VLGKDADDYIKD
+1452 
-1464 LTPRGHVKKSAPKK
+1464 KKSALH
-1478 YRNEDK
+1478 
-1484 PRSGSRRGKSSKKD
+1484 
-1498 NSTWQDRA
+1498 
-1506 GIPKWMRPNHKNS
+1506 I
-1519 AKTSH
+1519 
-1524 SESHQKQSAKEA
+1524 
-1536 QREASR
+1536 
-1542 RGRLS
+1542 
-1547 RRQQKQIEDNI
+1547 
-1558 KGKKGPGLLDK
+1558 
-1569 LFEPKKAHAATRAK
+1569 AA
-1583 TARQA
+1583 
-1588 EKNLGEGK
+1588 N
-1596 LSAKQLKN
+1596 
-1604 LQAGL
+1604 
-1609 SKRQQQKLAQDLL
+1609 
-1622 KKGKLTA
+1622 
-1629 TGRKAAKSSAK
+1629 
-1640 SKRNAQRQGQEE
+1640 
-1652 EKARQRG
+1652 
-1659 RDSVKRRGSSSKNNS
+1659 
-1674 KARRK
+1674 
-1679 AEREG
+1679 
-1684 RDEARAKAR
+1684 
-1693 GRNTLSRLASNKK
+1693 ASNGKFTG
-1706 SNRKAIRDAQKQGR
+1706 N
-1720 DEARAKRKAQE
+1720 
-1731 EESRRSSS
+1731 
-1739 RKRGSN
+1739 
-1745 KGFAKDVRKA
+1745 VRKA
-1755 IRGLN
+1755 INDLVNDKGAHDAKRYLDYLKKTGAISGETAKKAKDYVNNDLTSRGKVKRSSKYYPESQSGRKRSSKSKDSDYDKANKYWKDRERQNGGKSKFQKWWDGLFSKKKNTGDSSKKYGNAKQQSVIPTNFKNLGGKGSALYAATHSKLGQQISQGVKGLFKKNGLFGKIGSGFKKGGLFGGLGNLGKIGLGGLGKLTKFGFNGAGKLLFGKNFKMPDFSKMFRGLN
-1760 KGKGQK
+1760 KIKLPNLNKALGGLKKIKMPNFSKMFKGLNKIKMPNFKKMFGGMKNPFDKLFGKNGGK
-1766 IKLQADTKSLGKSL
+1766 AHKVKLQADTKGLSKSISKIG
-1780 RTLNKGKGQK
+1780 KGKGTK
-1790 IKLQADTK
+1790 VKLQADTK
-1798 AMSKS
+1798 ALSKSISRLGKGKGQKVKLQADTKALSKS
-1803 LRSLNK
+1803 LSNLGK

-1820 TRGLSKSIS
+1820 TRSLS
-1829 RLGKGKNTKIK
+1829 R
-1840 VTADVSGAKSKINS
+1840 S
-1854 LKNAVKSVSR
+1854 LKGLKGLKKSQ
-1864 GHNKIKIT
+1864 KIKIT
-1872 ADTGGAKS
+1872 AGGNALSKVKQIKTALRGISGKSKKITINAGGNALSKVKQIKSALHGIKGSKHISLTASGNAKS
-1880 KINSLKSAV
+1880 VATKVKSAV
-1889 RSLGNGSHKVRITCS
+1889 SSIPSSKH
-1904 VSGQGKVKSLKSA
+1904 
-1917 INGLHGKSVK
+1917 IN
-1927 ISANASGVGKVQA
+1927 ISASGNA
-1940 LKSAI
+1940 
-1945 NGVHSKKVGVSAS
+1945 AS
-1958 VSGTGRV
+1958 MAK
-1965 RALSSA
+1965 RASSA
-1971 INGVHSKHVKV
+1971 INSIPSSHKTNITAHDG
-1982 SASVS
+1982 AS
-1987 GIDQVRAL
+1987 GKARAAA
-1995 GSAIAAVHSKSVT
+1995 SAINAIPTKHNTHITVTGDGAAIAKAHSVASAINSIPSSKSVT
-2008 VSATKVETTIKKTKS
+2008 ISVTKNETHVISEKHKGKS
-2023 GSVAINPQQATQPVN
+2023 VVIDPQQATQPVN

-2080 DSTEKVGEDYWR
+2080 DSTEKVSEDYWR

-2106 QVNKLEQ
+2106 QVNKLE
-2113 SVTQADQDMD
+2113 SAVTQADDNMD
-2123 KLINLS
+2123 KLITLS
-2129 RQRIDVDKK
+2129 RQRIDVDRK
-2138 QIAYQQTMQ
+2138 QISYQETMQ
-2147 NSYQQQVTDMIN
+2147 RAYQQQVTDMIN
-2159 QLHGYGFNSNGN
+2159 QLHAYGFQNNGN
-2171 KITNL
+2171 QITNL
-2176 DHAKQITGDNAS
+2176 DHAKSITGDNAS

-2198 SAYQNMSDAAQKI
+2198 SAYQNMSEAAQKI

-2225 EDYRNTK
+2225 EDYRNNK
-2232 DQKMVEKLQRELEI
+2232 DQKMVDQLQRELEI

-2253 NKNILERQAGSL
+2253 SKNILERQADSL

-2274 KNGSEQINDKTGAV
+2274 KNGAEQINDKTEAV
-2288 YQLLEKFNRLSVAN
+2288 YQLLQKFNRLSVAN

-2320 SIRDA
+2320 SIRDS
-2325 VAENLD
+2325 VTENLD

-2389 DFDVV
+2389 NFDVV

-2399 SAYEKSV
+2399 SAYEESV
-2406 DERIDLEKAM
+2406 NQRIDLEKAM

-2455 YSNGQ
+2455 YANGQ
-2460 LMKIE
+2460 LQKIE
-2465 PIRVKYEKQVETDQ
+2465 PIRVKYEKQTETDQ

-2496 EYQKQMADLKAK
+2496 EYQKQMADLKAR
-2508 YNAEMDKATSQEER
+2508 YNDEMSKATSQEER
-2522 ELINQRMVY
+2522 EAINQRMVY
-2531 EQLSLQESTNKRMI
+2531 EQLSLQEATNKRMI
-2545 AADKQA
+2545 EADKQA

-2563 MSTEQLNT
+2563 MSTEQLTT

-2592 AVKGRF
+2592 AVKSRF
-2598 EFEKTQLDKE
+2598 EYEKTQLDKE
-2608 MDGYQRLA
+2608 MDDYQRLS

-2651 DNYLNVLEKLRN
+2651 DNYLNVLERLRN
-2663 EMGKY
+2663 EMSKY

-2687 SLDSTVTS
+2687 SLDGIVTS

-2707 LDSVQESFEKS
+2707 LDSVQKSFEKS
-2718 VNKGMTANQAKFDQD
+2718 VNKGMTADQAKFDQD

-2799 KKDVRYLEKDKNNKF
+2799 KKDVRYLEKDENGKF

-2841 AKISNRNDYIEK
+2841 AKVSNRNDYIEK
-2853 AEEVIDNI
+2853 VEEIVSDM
-2861 KDGSINEKEARSR
+2861 KDGSINQEEVRSR

-2905 EYEKKN
+2905 EYEEKN
-2911 NDILQDYHRS
+2911 QNIIKDYQRS

-2951 FGKQLRDTLNLPNG
+2951 FGKQLRETLNLPNG

-2972 GKDQSFVVQNMTI
+2972 GKDQSLVINGGLHI
-2985 ELPEV
+2985 ELPDV
-2990 KNADDFAKA
+2990 KDVDDFAKA

-3008 QYATKK
+3008 QYATRK

>member
-1 MARDLS
+1 MAKDLS

-26 MLGGKDL
+26 MLGGKEL

-44 KLGDLKSQI
+44 KLGNLKSQI
-53 RRAIGDEKFNA
+53 RRAIGNEKFNA

-79 ASQIEKVRRLAS
+79 ASQIEKIRRLAS

-114 KAKGMGDA
+114 KAKGMGETI
-122 LAKSQSSAMVAAQKE
+122 AKSQSAAMVAAQKE
-137 MRQAQNDMAKTY
+137 MRQAQNQMAKTY
-149 ADIQRS
+149 ADMQRS
-155 NARAIKAKSDAD
+155 NAKAIKAQD
-167 EQVYRQSQAQYQARL
+167 EQTAQVYRQSQERYRRQLEEQKTAYYKAAREAGM
-182 KEQEE
+182 KP
-187 SYRKMASGHGVDS
+187 VDIGKDW
-200 AQIEKEIRRAQSN
+200 ARTQDNPRA
-213 PKIDER
+213 DEA
-219 VSLANNARE
+219 VSLA
-228 ARAASAAWKEYSA
+228 RAKNEVRSAAAAWKEYKSA
-241 AIKAAYKAEEKVA
+241 VSDAFKAESKLATKTVGGHEAQQLKAISSARRADANAIKLSSEYQ
-254 TKSVGSH
+254 
-261 EAKALKDSAVAY
+261 AKADRLSIANSQK
-273 RAEAAAIKQRNT
+273 
-285 TLAESPKYQRQ
+285 LAMVHAK
-296 EHQMQLRHNQQMA
+296 A
-309 QIRARAADGVYS
+309 TDGVYES
-321 GKRSSGSGIMNTI
+321 RRPRMRSRGGLIPTMDI
-334 NVWDMLQQGMYG
+334 GG
-346 AAGAVAAVNQVDK
+346 ALMTGAMGVASVISQLNDVDK

-366 VVPDGQRAV
+366 VVPDSQTAV

-383 KDAAEVG
+383 RDAAEVG

-406 GYNLKRSNALAKT
+406 GYNLKQSNRLAKT
-419 SVMGSFVGDIPVNDM
+419 SVMGSFVGEVPVNDM
-434 VKYMSVPLKAFQKEG
+434 VRYMSVPLKAFQKEG
-449 LKSKDIINSM
+449 LKSTDVVNAM

-469 MDDLGQAYQK
+469 MNDLGQAYQK
-479 ASSTMSATGTTFSQM
+479 ASSTMAATGTTFSQM

-528 GLTRQAKGK
+528 GLTGQAKNRDK
-537 DEFFNKLGVQ
+537 FFNKLGVQ

-552 GNLKSTYQVMDQLS
+552 GHLKSTYQIMDQLS
-566 HKWKSMSKADK
+566 HKWKTMSRADR

-601 IAKKAMHESQAQVDL
+601 TARKAMLEAQEQKGL
-616 KDKDHGSAYQ
+616 GKSGSAYQ
-626 EFAKQKQS
+626 EMAKQKQS
-634 IQFQLA
+634 IEFQLK
-640 GLQDVWMNFLQN
+640 GLQDMWGEFIQN
-652 ITGGREGIG
+652 LSGGRKGIG
-661 QMLQILNGLGQAVV
+661 EMLNLVSSLGGGLL
-675 KISSNKGISQMIRWG
+675 KLSSNPLVASATRWG
-690 AVAAGLV
+690 AVAGGILMARRALGSLAGGLGEVMLQGEKGDSLINRLAGLDKKTQKWHDATAKFNDSWAELWGKK
-697 MVRRAST
+697 RPHPQGNSHGENTDGGGITST
-704 QLMSSLMK
+704 TSHS
-712 IGSSGSGIEG
+712 
-722 LKSRFSAV
+722 F
-730 NSSVSQ
+730 
-736 LKDNINEL
+736 DTDEL
-744 KATLG
+744 KENTRAKEANN
-749 GVDGNLSKGALN
+749 VAQKKGASVAETSGKATAQNAQIIGAQTSALG
-761 KRTKGLS
+761 KS
-768 EKDKREASKHVDS
+768 ADKMSDHTS
-781 GPLRGSYSY
+781 
-790 DSSESSQRRGGRLKP
+790 
-805 NKRSSQER
+805 R
-813 LRSVKEAGNDAV
+813 LRRFGN
-825 QAAST
+825 
-830 LNPALSRTE
+830 
-839 GKLND
+839 
-844 LSKAGSKGVSVTTK
+844 
-858 LSKAWG
+858 
-864 VAKGV
+864 VAKA
-869 MGVVGSTLGVVGLG
+869 SLGVVSAGIGYVGLA
-883 LDAVTIASG
+883 LDALTIASMG
-892 ALEMMGVHPWEL
+892 LEALG
-904 MQRAIHPATYNAQQ
+904 IHPIKMLQKAMDPA
-918 FSKQMSAIHQNLG
+918 G
-931 KVDSSLS
+931 E
-938 SNLLFNGTANKSAKG
+938 SAKV
-953 LNGLD
+953 LNRRMDRTLATSERLASQGERLGNRVQNIKAEND
-958 KSLKGVAKG
+958 AAKNLKNTIDGVAASGAK
-967 VNQLSSADWK
+967 SFDK
-977 NFKSGFNSIAKA
+977 NTFAKIKSDFDGLAKA
-989 NGLEIRA
+989 NGVKLSIDSNDVQQAQQRLQQLQDLLKMAHDDSVSKLSGNIDKAADQNGNHKKGQGWQDLLDSDKKYSDSKRAIEKRARDQLNRSFGKEGREFALGQKKLEDTSVYKKMIGDLNDRY
-996 SSNNVELLKGQME
+996 SYGSNNRRIWNTSQGRKALKASRNNNQTVRDDMAAMAAAINNGGITSDYIKNQAGYKERRNMALSEANLLRSLRGSKDSNAIKSAENGLKTVLNAMGKGGSFNAIRKLASGGVGNWTKWALKQGAAGESILGVDAQYKSQYSNWRKALQKQANTLQRWQSKKGVKGSEKLADSFFE
-1009 DLRFAVQDA
+1009 DENGNVNIA
-1018 NFNQLRKGT
+1018 NMDRLNASKINDKKYRSKLEKGLGVKYDGNHIDMTAAKNMAKYAGSGDPVKLGEQLATGKANLNQVVGVALG
-1027 NKLSKLDDI
+1027 NKLSPSKFGEQVAQFAKGGSKHGELNRTQFKQALDKAVNNGAMSADDVDKQMKWYNKNFTKNGTAKTANMALKAAE
-1036 GKRINAQKTMN
+1036 GKAQLTNKQLQSQLKALKNDKEREKFVKGLHKNGQLSDNQWKKYKDADWDKFDRQARNAAQ
-1047 KLLRTNNDY
+1047 RR
-1056 LNKSRKLR
+1056 SRKSNNSSFPLLTAGDWSGSGKGWQGKLENKIDR
-1064 QERDAANQ
+1064 GVQGLFKKNGLFGKNGWFGKIGNGFKRGGIFGGLGNLAKMDANAVGKFMFGKKNPFSKNGWFGKMGRGFSKGGVVGGLGNMLKMGANLTGKTLFGK
-1072 NAFSLSQQK
+1072 NFKMPNFSKMFGGLK
-1081 RNNAAYQRKL
+1081 KIKL
-1091 SGLKASSLHKLQGKE
+1091 PNFSKMFSGLKKIKMPNF
-1106 SYQEWAQQYQ
+1106 
-1116 DYGASV
+1116 
-1122 RSQYGKL
+1122 KKM
-1129 ASILN
+1129 
-1134 SGVFGKSQKA
+1134 FG
-1144 FTRSLNQMSSNELQK
+1144 
-1159 LGTAQ
+1159 
-1164 TLNVA
+1164 
-1169 KAARASKIWN
+1169 
-1179 DVNRKIEKSNG
+1179 
-1190 LWAKAG
+1190 
-1196 KLTSEQQRYLSKNVK
+1196 
-1211 GLEGVKRDMSE
+1211 
-1222 WTDAQKTAFEK
+1222 
-1233 YGPKAQKTLEN
+1233 
-1244 QQNRMMDI
+1244 
-1252 LQAQGMSKRTA
+1252 
-1263 QRQVNQLDGTGLG
+1263 
-1276 YITALGSS
+1276 
-1284 NNAKALLNVDSDYA
+1284 
-1298 TLYGKNWY
+1298 
-1306 PQLRQQQKQ
+1306 
-1315 LQNYIGKHGNNK
+1315 
-1327 AAQAFMDPDTGQIM
+1327 
-1341 TGMVSR
+1341 
-1347 ASQTMTW
+1347 
-1354 RKKDRQ
+1354 
-1360 KFGHYGLLDKN
+1360 
-1371 GNINLPKVWQAFN
+1371 
-1384 GLSGADN
+1384 
-1391 PLGIIGD
+1391 
-1398 LSDGNLNAKDHLRM
+1398 
-1412 TANLSGGKLN
+1412 
-1422 KDVRQDIRNLVRKKG
+1422 
-1437 KHDAEQTI
+1437 
-1445 KGLKKDG
+1445 GLKN
-1452 VLGKDADDYIKD
+1452 
-1464 LTPRGHVKKSAPKK
+1464 P
-1478 YRNEDK
+1478 
-1484 PRSGSRRGKSSKKD
+1484 
-1498 NSTWQDRA
+1498 
-1506 GIPKWMRPNHKNS
+1506 
-1519 AKTSH
+1519 
-1524 SESHQKQSAKEA
+1524 
-1536 QREASR
+1536 
-1542 RGRLS
+1542 
-1547 RRQQKQIEDNI
+1547 
-1558 KGKKGPGLLDK
+1558 LDK
-1569 LFEPKKAHAATRAK
+1569 LF
-1583 TARQA
+1583 
-1588 EKNLGEGK
+1588 GK
-1596 LSAKQLKN
+1596 
-1604 LQAGL
+1604 G
-1609 SKRQQQKLAQDLL
+1609 
-1622 KKGKLTA
+1622 
-1629 TGRKAAKSSAK
+1629 
-1640 SKRNAQRQGQEE
+1640 
-1652 EKARQRG
+1652 
-1659 RDSVKRRGSSSKNNS
+1659 
-1674 KARRK
+1674 
-1679 AEREG
+1679 
-1684 RDEARAKAR
+1684 
-1693 GRNTLSRLASNKK
+1693 
-1706 SNRKAIRDAQKQGR
+1706 
-1720 DEARAKRKAQE
+1720 
-1731 EESRRSSS
+1731 
-1739 RKRGSN
+1739 N
-1745 KGFAKDVRKA
+1745 KGHKV
-1755 IRGLN
+1755 
-1760 KGKGQK
+1760 
-1766 IKLQADTKSLGKSL
+1766 KLQADTKGLSKSISKLG
-1780 RTLNKGKGQK
+1780 KGKGTK
-1790 IKLQADTK
+1790 VKLQADTK
-1798 AMSKS
+1798 ALSKSIGRLGKGKGQKVKLQADTRALSKS
-1803 LRSLNK
+1803 LNKLGK

-1820 TRGLSKSIS
+1820 TRSLSRSLKGLKGLKKSQ
-1829 RLGKGKNTKIK
+1829 KIK
-1840 VTADVSGAKSKINS
+1840 ITADVPGAKSKINS

-1927 ISANASGVGKVQA
+1927 ISANTSGVGKVQA

-1945 NGVHSKKVGVSAS
+1945 NGVHSKKVRVSAS

-1965 RALSSA
+1965 RALGSA

-1987 GIDQVRAL
+1987 GIGQVRAL
-1995 GSAIAAVHSKSVT
+1995 AGAIAAVHSKSVT

-2059 AANMGVDVNSAMNGQ
+2059 AANMGVDANSAMNGQ

-2080 DSTEKVGEDYWR
+2080 DSTQKVGEDYWR

-2147 NSYQQQVTDMIN
+2147 NAYQQQVTDMIN
-2159 QLHGYGFNSNGN
+2159 QLHGYGFTSSGN

-2198 SAYQNMSDAAQKI
+2198 SAYQNMSEAAQKI

-2253 NKNILERQAGSL
+2253 NKNILDRQADSL

-2274 KNGSEQINDKTGAV
+2274 KNGSEQINDKTEAV
-2288 YQLLEKFNRLSVAN
+2288 YQLLQKFNRLSVAN

-2325 VAENLD
+2325 VTENLN

-2428 DRTAQVANQE
+2428 DRTAKVANQE

-2508 YNAEMDKATSQEER
+2508 YNAEMAKATSQEER

-2707 LDSVQESFEKS
+2707 LDSVQKSFEKS
-2718 VNKGMTANQAKFDQD
+2718 VNKGMTADQAKFDQD

-2779 YVDKQLDLALAEQKL
+2779 YVDKQIDLALAQQKL

-2799 KKDVRYLEKDKNNKF
+2799 KKDVRYLEKDKNGKF

-2841 AKISNRNDYIEK
+2841 AKVSNRNDYIEK

-2896 VEDIIKAYD
+2896 IEDIIKAYD
-2905 EYEKKN
+2905 EYESKN
-2911 NDILQDYHRS
+2911 QDIIKDYQRS

-2951 FGKQLRDTLNLPNG
+2951 FGKQLRETLNLPNG

-2972 GKDQSFVVQNMTI
+2972 GKDQSFVIQNMTI

-2990 KNADDFAKA
+2990 KNSDDFAKA

-3008 QYATKK
+3008 QYATRK

>member
-1 MARDLS
+1 MAKELS
-7 IKVKVNLPTAGELE
+7 IKVKVDLPTAGELE

-26 MLGGKDL
+26 MLGGKGL

-44 KLGDLKSQI
+44 KLGNLKSQI
-53 RRAIGDEKFNA
+53 RRAIGNEKFNA

-102 TGFDRQIEEARS
+102 TDFDRQIEEARR

-122 LAKSQSSAMVAAQKE
+122 IAKSQSDAMVDAQKE
-137 MRQAQNDMAKTY
+137 MRRAQNEMAKTY
-149 ADIQRS
+149 ADMQRS

-167 EQVYRQSQAQYQARL
+167 EQVYRQSQARYQARL

-187 SYRKMASGHGVDS
+187 SYRKLAGGHGVDS

-213 PKIDER
+213 PKVDER

-228 ARAASAAWKEYSA
+228 ARKAAAAWKEYSA

-261 EAKALKDSAVAY
+261 EAKALNDSATAY
-273 RAEAAAIKQRNT
+273 RAEAAAIKQRNAA
-285 TLAESPKYQRQ
+285 LEESPKYQRQ
-296 EHQMQLRHNQQMA
+296 EHQMQLQHNQQMA
-309 QIRARAADGVYS
+309 QIRARAADGVYN
-321 GKRSSGSGIMNTI
+321 GKRSSSSGIMNTM

-375 NKWKKNIY
+375 NRWKKNIY

-419 SVMGSFVGDIPVNDM
+419 SVMGSFVGEVPVNDM

-479 ASSTMSATGTTFSQM
+479 ASSTMAATGTTFSQM

-518 ISANLAQIGT
+518 ISSNLAQIGT
-528 GLTRQAKGK
+528 GLTGQAKNK
-537 DEFFNKLGVQ
+537 DKFFNKLGVQ

-552 GNLKSTYQVMDQLS
+552 GNLKSTYQIMDQLS
-566 HKWKSMSKADK
+566 HKWKSMSKAEK

-584 GGKNHANIFSA
+584 GGKNHANVFSA

-601 IAKKAMHESQAQVDL
+601 TAKKAMRESQAQVNL
-616 KDKDHGSAYQ
+616 RDKDHGSAYQ

-661 QMLQILNGLGQAVV
+661 QMLQMLNGLGQAAV
-675 KISSNKGISQMIRWG
+675 KISSNKGLSQMIRWG
-690 AVAAGLV
+690 AVTAGLV
-697 MVRRAST
+697 MARRAST

-722 LKSRFSAV
+722 LKSKFSAV

-736 LKDNINEL
+736 LKDNVNEL
-744 KATLG
+744 KATLRD
-749 GVDGNLSKGALN
+749 VDSNLSKDALN
-761 KRTKGLS
+761 KREKGLS
-768 EKDKREASKHVDS
+768 EKNKRGTSKHVDS
-781 GPLRGSYSY
+781 GSLRGTYYY
-790 DSSESSQRRGGRLKP
+790 DSAAYESYVEGPQRRGRRLKL
-805 NKRSSQER
+805 NKRSQGR

-830 LNPALSRTE
+830 LTPALSRTE

-883 LDAVTIASG
+883 IDAVTIASG
-892 ALEMMGVHPWEL
+892 ALEMMGVHPWKL
-904 MQRAIHPATYNAQQ
+904 IQRAVSPATYSAQQ
-918 FSKQMSAIHQNLG
+918 FDKQMSKIHQNLG
-931 KVDSSLS
+931 KVNSSLD
-938 SNLLFNGTANKSAKG
+938 SNVMFNGTASRSSKG
-953 LNGLD
+953 LNGLN
-958 KSLKGVAKG
+958 KTLGGVAKG

-977 NFKSGFNSIAKA
+977 KFKANFDSISKA
-989 NGLEIRA
+989 NGLGIRA
-996 SSNNVELLKGQME
+996 SANNVELLKGQMV
-1009 DLRFAVQDA
+1009 DLKDA
-1018 NFNQLRKGT
+1018 LHDVNFKNFRSGVTALSKMNKEGQKLSWQKNVGKLVRSMKDYNSEMSKLKDREASNSYLDNGT
-1027 NKLSKLDDI
+1027 NYKARERAI
-1036 GKRINAQKTMN
+1036 YN
-1047 KLLRTNNDY
+1047 KY
-1056 LNKSRKLR
+1056 ARK
-1064 QERDAANQ
+1064 A
-1072 NAFSLSQQK
+1072 
-1081 RNNAAYQRKL
+1081 RNTDQ
-1091 SGLKASSLHKLQGKE
+1091 
-1106 SYQEWAQQYQ
+1106 YQEWAQNYE
-1116 DYGASV
+1116 DYGAMV
-1122 RSQYGKL
+1122 RKRYGAL
-1129 ASILN
+1129 AKSLN
-1134 SGVFGKSQKA
+1134 SGT
-1144 FTRSLNQMSSNELQK
+1144 FTSGDYRRMTNNQLKQAA
-1159 LGTAQ
+1159 TAQ
-1164 TLNVA
+1164 TINLQQ
-1169 KAARASKIWN
+1169 AARASKIWN
-1179 DVNRKIEKSNG
+1179 DVNG
-1190 LWAKAG
+1190 LLKGNNKYAAQQG
-1196 KLTSEQQRYLSKNVK
+1196 KLTREQQQWLAKNVR
-1211 GLEGVKRDMSE
+1211 GLEGISKNTQKWS
-1222 WTDAQKTAFEK
+1222 DAQRQAFDK
-1233 YGPKAQKTLEN
+1233 YGETAAKRLKT
-1244 QQNRMMDI
+1244 QQNRARDI
-1252 LQAQGMSKRTA
+1252 LEAEGISKA
-1263 QRQVNQLDGTGLG
+1263 SANKQIKKLDGTGLG
-1276 YITALGSS
+1276 YVNALGGNS
-1284 NNAKALLNVDSDYA
+1284 NAQQLLNVDADFASM
-1298 TLYGKNWY
+1298 YGKHWY
-1306 PQLRQQQKQ
+1306 SQLQRQQKQ
-1315 LQNYIGKHGNNK
+1315 VQNYANKHPNS
-1327 AAQAFMDPDTGQIM
+1327 AAIQAFVDPDTGVLNTGYVQRAGDVM
-1341 TGMVSR
+1341 TQSKKVTRKFRGLGMI
-1347 ASQTMTW
+1347 
-1354 RKKDRQ
+1354 
-1360 KFGHYGLLDKN
+1360 DKN
-1371 GNINLPKVWQAFN
+1371 GNLNYAQI
-1384 GLSGADN
+1384 ADN
-1391 PLGIIGD
+1391 FAGVKGASDPLSLMSSIA
-1398 LSDGNLNAKDHLRM
+1398 DGTINKKSALHIAANAS
-1412 TANLSGGKLN
+1412 NGKFTSS
-1422 KDVRQDIRNLVRKKG
+1422 VRKALNDVVKRNG
-1437 KHDAEQTI
+1437 AHDAKNYLDYLEKTGAI
-1445 KGLKKDG
+1445 SKKT
-1452 VLGKDADDYIKD
+1452 ADKAQKYVNDD
-1464 LTPRGHVKKSAPKK
+1464 LTPRGKVK
-1478 YRNEDK
+1478 R
-1484 PRSGSRRGKSSKKD
+1484 SSKYY
-1498 NSTWQDRA
+1498 
-1506 GIPKWMRPNHKNS
+1506 P
-1519 AKTSH
+1519 
-1524 SESHQKQSAKEA
+1524 ESQS
-1536 QREASR
+1536 
-1542 RGRLS
+1542 
-1547 RRQQKQIEDNI
+1547 N
-1558 KGKKGPGLLDK
+1558 
-1569 LFEPKKAHAATRAK
+1569 
-1583 TARQA
+1583 
-1588 EKNLGEGK
+1588 
-1596 LSAKQLKN
+1596 
-1604 LQAGL
+1604 
-1609 SKRQQQKLAQDLL
+1609 
-1622 KKGKLTA
+1622 
-1629 TGRKAAKSSAK
+1629 
-1640 SKRNAQRQGQEE
+1640 
-1652 EKARQRG
+1652 
-1659 RDSVKRRGSSSKNNS
+1659 
-1674 KARRK
+1674 
-1679 AEREG
+1679 
-1684 RDEARAKAR
+1684 
-1693 GRNTLSRLASNKK
+1693 
-1706 SNRKAIRDAQKQGR
+1706 
-1720 DEARAKRKAQE
+1720 
-1731 EESRRSSS
+1731 
-1739 RKRGSN
+1739 RKRGSKNNESDYDKAN
-1745 KGFAKDVRKA
+1745 KYWKERNKENGGKSKFQKWWDDLFSKKRNTGNSSKKSADMKQQSVIPTNFKNLGGKGSAFYAATHSKLGQQISQGVKGLFKKNGLFGKIGSGFSKGGIFGGLGNLGKMGLGGLGKLTKFGFNGAGKLLFGKNFKMPDFSKMF
-1755 IRGLN
+1755 RGLN
-1760 KGKGQK
+1760 KIKLPNLNKALGGLKKIKMPNFSKMFKGLNKIKMPNFKKMFGGMKNPFDKLFGKNGSK
-1766 IKLQADTKSLGKSL
+1766 AHKVKLQADTKGLSKSISKIGKGKGTKVKLQADTKALSKSISRLGKGKGQKVKLQADTKALSKSL
-1780 RTLNKGKGQK
+1780 SNLGKGKGQK

-1798 AMSKS
+1798 A
-1803 LRSLNK
+1803 L
-1809 GKGQKIKLQAD
+1809 G
-1820 TRGLSKSIS
+1820 KSIS
-1829 RLGKGKNTKIK
+1829 NIGKGKKAKIK
-1840 VTADVSGAKSKINS
+1840 VTADTSGAKSKIKSLESSVKSLGRGNHKIKITADTSGAKSKINS
-1854 LKNAVKSVSR
+1854 LKNAVKS
-1864 GHNKIKIT
+1864 
-1872 ADTGGAKS
+1872 
-1880 KINSLKSAV
+1880 
-1889 RSLGNGSHKVRITCS
+1889 LGSGTHKVKITCS
-1904 VSGQGKVKSLKSA
+1904 VSGQGKIKSLKSA
-1917 INGLHGKSVK
+1917 INGLHGKSVNVR
-1927 ISANASGVGKVQA
+1927 ANASGVGKVQA

-1945 NGVHSKKVGVSAS
+1945 NGVHNKKVSVSAH

-1965 RALSSA
+1965 NALKSA
-1971 INGVHSKHVKV
+1971 INGVHSKHVSV
-1982 SASVS
+1982 SAHVS
-1987 GIDQVRAL
+1987 GIGQVRAL
-1995 GSAIAAVHSKSVT
+1995 ASAIAAVHSKSVT

-2023 GSVAINPQQATQPVN
+2023 GSVAIDPQQATQPVN
-2038 PLTSMSVVAGNPS
+2038 PLTSMSIVAGNPS

-2080 DSTEKVGEDYWR
+2080 DSTEKVSEDYWR

-2147 NSYQQQVTDMIN
+2147 KAYQQQVTDMIN
-2159 QLHGYGFNSNGN
+2159 QLHGYGFTSNGN

-2198 SAYQNMSDAAQKI
+2198 SAYQNMSEAAQKI

-2253 NKNILERQAGSL
+2253 NKNILDRQADSL

-2274 KNGSEQINDKTGAV
+2274 KNGSEQINDKTEAV
-2288 YQLLEKFNRLSVAN
+2288 YQLLQEFNRLSVSN

-2455 YSNGQ
+2455 YANGQ
-2460 LMKIE
+2460 LQKIE

-2485 SHNQEYVKAST
+2485 SHNQDYVKAST

-2563 MSTEQLNT
+2563 MSTEQLTT

-2608 MDGYQRLA
+2608 MDDYQRLA

-2663 EMGKY
+2663 EMSEY

-2707 LDSVQESFEKS
+2707 LDSVQKSFEKS
-2718 VNKGMTANQAKFDQD
+2718 VNKGMTADQAKFDQD

-2799 KKDVRYLEKDKNNKF
+2799 KKDVRYLEKDKNGKF

-2841 AKISNRNDYIEK
+2841 AKVSNRNDYIEK

-2905 EYEKKN
+2905 EYEEKN
-2911 NDILQDYHRS
+2911 QNIIKDYQRS

-2951 FGKQLRDTLNLPNG
+2951 FGKQLRETLNLPNG

-2972 GKDQSFVVQNMTI
+2972 GKDQSLVINGGLHI
-2985 ELPEV
+2985 ELPDV
-2990 KNADDFAKA
+2990 KDVDEFAKA

-3008 QYATKK
+3008 QYATSK

>member
-26 MLGGKDL
+26 MLGGKEL

-44 KLGDLKSQI
+44 KLGNLKSQI

-64 RVGVKVSGMGELNRL
+64 RVGVKVSGMSELNRL
-79 ASQIEKVRRLAS
+79 ASQIEKIRRLAS

-122 LAKSQSSAMVAAQKE
+122 IAKSQSSAMVAVQKE
-137 MRQAQNDMAKTY
+137 MRQAQNEMAKTY
-149 ADIQRS
+149 ADMQRS
-155 NARAIKAKSDAD
+155 NAQAIKAKSDAD
-167 EQVYRQSQAQYQARL
+167 KEIYRQSQAQYQARL

-219 VSLANNARE
+219 VSLANSARE

-261 EAKALKDSAVAY
+261 EAKALNDSAVAY

-285 TLAESPKYQRQ
+285 ALEESPKYQRQ

-321 GKRSSGSGIMNTI
+321 GKRSSGSGIMNTM

-375 NKWKKNIY
+375 NRWKKNIY

-419 SVMGSFVGDIPVNDM
+419 SVMGSFVGEVPVNDM

-479 ASSTMSATGTTFSQM
+479 ASSTMAATGTTFAQT

-505 RAGGDAIG
+505 RAGGEAIG

-518 ISANLAQIGT
+518 ISANLAQIGS
-528 GLTRQAKGK
+528 GLTGQAKNK
-537 DEFFNKLGVQ
+537 DKFFNGLGVQ

-552 GNLKSTYQVMDQLS
+552 GNLKSTYQIMDQLS
-566 HKWKSMSKADK
+566 HKWKSMSKAEK

-584 GGKNHANIFSA
+584 GGKNHANVFSA

-601 IAKKAMHESQAQVDL
+601 TAKKAMRESQAQVDL

-661 QMLQILNGLGQAVV
+661 QMLQMLNGLGQAAV

-690 AVAAGLV
+690 AVTAGLV
-697 MVRRAST
+697 MARRAST

-722 LKSRFSAV
+722 LKSKFSAV

-736 LKDNINEL
+736 LKDNVNEL
-744 KATLG
+744 KAALR
-749 GVDGNLSKGALN
+749 GVDSNLSKDALN
-761 KRTKGLS
+761 KREKGLS
-768 EKDKREASKHVDS
+768 EKNKRGTSKHVDS
-781 GPLRGSYSY
+781 GSLRGTYYY
-790 DSSESSQRRGGRLKP
+790 DSAAYESSVEGPQRRGRRLKL
-805 NKRSSQER
+805 NKRSSQGR

-830 LNPALSRTE
+830 LTPALSRTE

-869 MGVVGSTLGVVGLG
+869 MGVVGPTLGVVGLG

-892 ALEMMGVHPWEL
+892 ALEMMGVHPWKL
-904 MQRAIHPATYNAQQ
+904 IQRAINPATYNAQQ
-918 FSKQMSAIHQNLG
+918 FDKQMSNIHQNLG
-931 KVDSSLS
+931 KVDSSLG
-938 SNLLFNGTANKSAKG
+938 SNILFNGTAQKSAKG
-953 LNGLD
+953 LDGLD
-958 KSLKGVAKG
+958 RSLKGVAKG
-967 VNQLSSADWK
+967 ANQLSSADWK
-977 NFKSGFNSIAKA
+977 RFRANFNAISKA
-989 NGLEIRA
+989 NGLGIRA
-996 SSNNVELLKGQME
+996 STNNVELLKGQMI
-1009 DLRFAVQDA
+1009 DLRNAVHDV
-1018 NFNQLRKGT
+1018 NFKKFRSGASA
-1027 NKLSKLDDI
+1027 LSKLNKEGQKLSWQKNV
-1036 GKRINAQKTMN
+1036 GKLVKSMSGYQSAMN
-1047 KLLRTNNDY
+1047 KLRSQEANSAYLDSGTNY
-1056 LNKSRKLR
+1056 KAKERALYNKYARK
-1064 QERDAANQ
+1064 A
-1072 NAFSLSQQK
+1072 
-1081 RNNAAYQRKL
+1081 RNTEQ
-1091 SGLKASSLHKLQGKE
+1091 
-1106 SYQEWAQQYQ
+1106 YQEWAQNYD
-1116 DYGASV
+1116 DYGAMV
-1122 RSQYGKL
+1122 RKRYGAL
-1129 ASILN
+1129 AKTLN
-1134 SGVFGKSQKA
+1134 SGVFTKSDYQ
-1144 FTRSLNQMSSNELQK
+1144 RMSNNQLRQAA
-1159 LGTAQ
+1159 TAQ
-1164 TLNVA
+1164 TMNLQQ
-1169 KAARASKIWN
+1169 AARASRIWK
-1179 DVNRKIEKSNG
+1179 DVNG
-1190 LWAKAG
+1190 LLKGNNKYAAQQG
-1196 KLTSEQQRYLSKNVK
+1196 RLTREQQQWLSKNVK
-1211 GLEGVKRDMSE
+1211 GLEGISKNTQKWS
-1222 WTDAQKTAFEK
+1222 DAQRQAFDK
-1233 YGPKAQKTLEN
+1233 YGKVASKRLET
-1244 QQNRMMDI
+1244 QQNRARDI
-1252 LQAQGMSKRTA
+1252 LEAQGMSRSAANK
-1263 QRQVNQLDGTGLG
+1263 QIGKMDGTGLG
-1276 YITALGSS
+1276 YINALGGNS
-1284 NNAKALLNVDSDYA
+1284 NAQQLLNVDADFAS
-1298 TLYGKNWY
+1298 LYGKHWY
-1306 PQLRQQQKQ
+1306 SQLQRQQKQ
-1315 LQNYIGKHGNNK
+1315 VQNYANKHPNS
-1327 AAQAFMDPDTGQIM
+1327 AAIQAFVDPDTGVLNTGYVQRAGDVM
-1341 TGMVSR
+1341 TQSKKVTRKFRGLGMI
-1347 ASQTMTW
+1347 
-1354 RKKDRQ
+1354 
-1360 KFGHYGLLDKN
+1360 DKN
-1371 GNINLPKVWQAFN
+1371 GNLNYAQI
-1384 GLSGADN
+1384 ADN
-1391 PLGIIGD
+1391 FAGVKGASDPLSLMSSIADGTINKKSALHIAANASNGKFSGSVRKAIND
-1398 LSDGNLNAKDHLRM
+1398 LVNDKGRADAKQYLDYLKKTGAIDGKTAKNAKDYV
-1412 TANLSGGKLN
+1412 
-1422 KDVRQDIRNLVRKKG
+1422 D
-1437 KHDAEQTI
+1437 
-1445 KGLKKDG
+1445 
-1452 VLGKDADDYIKD
+1452 KD
-1464 LTPRGHVKKSAPKK
+1464 LTA
-1478 YRNEDK
+1478 
-1484 PRSGSRRGKSSKKD
+1484 RGKVKRSSKYY
-1498 NSTWQDRA
+1498 
-1506 GIPKWMRPNHKNS
+1506 P
-1519 AKTSH
+1519 
-1524 SESHQKQSAKEA
+1524 ESQ
-1536 QREASR
+1536 
-1542 RGRLS
+1542 
-1547 RRQQKQIEDNI
+1547 
-1558 KGKKGPGLLDK
+1558 
-1569 LFEPKKAHAATRAK
+1569 
-1583 TARQA
+1583 
-1588 EKNLGEGK
+1588 
-1596 LSAKQLKN
+1596 
-1604 LQAGL
+1604 
-1609 SKRQQQKLAQDLL
+1609 
-1622 KKGKLTA
+1622 
-1629 TGRKAAKSSAK
+1629 
-1640 SKRNAQRQGQEE
+1640 
-1652 EKARQRG
+1652 
-1659 RDSVKRRGSSSKNNS
+1659 
-1674 KARRK
+1674 
-1679 AEREG
+1679 
-1684 RDEARAKAR
+1684 
-1693 GRNTLSRLASNKK
+1693 
-1706 SNRKAIRDAQKQGR
+1706 
-1720 DEARAKRKAQE
+1720 
-1731 EESRRSSS
+1731 SS
-1739 RKRGSN
+1739 RKRGSKSNESDYDKAN
-1745 KGFAKDVRKA
+1745 KYWKERNKENGGKTKFQKWWDGLFSKKRNIGNSSKKSADMKQQSVIPTNFKNLGGKGSAFYAATHSKLGQQISQGVKGLFKKNGLFGKIGSGFSKGGIFGGLGNLGKMGLGGLGKLTKFGLNGAGKFLFGKNFKMPDFSKMF
-1755 IRGLN
+1755 RGLN
-1760 KGKGQK
+1760 KIKLPNLNKALGGLKKIKMPNFSKMFKGLNKIKMPNFKKMFGGAKNPLDKLFGKGSK
-1766 IKLQADTKSLGKSL
+1766 GHKVKLQADTKGLSKSISKIG
-1780 RTLNKGKGQK
+1780 KGKGTK
-1790 IKLQADTK
+1790 VKLQADTK
-1798 AMSKS
+1798 ALSKSISRLGKGKGQKVKLQADTKALSKS
-1803 LRSLNK
+1803 LSNLGK

-1820 TRGLSKSIS
+1820 TRSLS
-1829 RLGKGKNTKIK
+1829 R
-1840 VTADVSGAKSKINS
+1840 S
-1854 LKNAVKSVSR
+1854 LKGLKGLKKSQ
-1864 GHNKIKIT
+1864 KIKIT
-1872 ADTGGAKS
+1872 AGGNALSKVRQIKTALRGISGKSKKITINAGGNALSKVKQIKSALHGIKGSKHISLTASGNAKS
-1880 KINSLKSAV
+1880 VATKVKSAV
-1889 RSLGNGSHKVRITCS
+1889 SSIPSSKH
-1904 VSGQGKVKSLKSA
+1904 
-1917 INGLHGKSVK
+1917 IN
-1927 ISANASGVGKVQA
+1927 INASGNA
-1940 LKSAI
+1940 
-1945 NGVHSKKVGVSAS
+1945 AS
-1958 VSGTGRV
+1958 MAK
-1965 RALSSA
+1965 RASSA
-1971 INGVHSKHVKV
+1971 INSIPSSHKTNITAHDG
-1982 SASVS
+1982 AS
-1987 GIDQVRAL
+1987 GKARAAA
-1995 GSAIAAVHSKSVT
+1995 SAINTIPTKHNTHITVTGDGTAIAKAHSVASAINRIPSSKSVT
-2008 VSATKVETTIKKTKS
+2008 ISVTKNETHVISEKHKGKS
-2023 GSVAINPQQATQPVN
+2023 VVIDPQQATQPVN

-2059 AANMGVDVNSAMNGQ
+2059 AANMGVDVNSALNGQ

-2080 DSTEKVGEDYWR
+2080 DSTEKVSEDYWR

-2106 QVNKLEQ
+2106 QVNKLE
-2113 SVTQADQDMD
+2113 SAVTQADDNMD
-2123 KLINLS
+2123 KLITLS
-2129 RQRIDVDKK
+2129 RQRIDVDRK
-2138 QIAYQQTMQ
+2138 QISYQETMQ
-2147 NSYQQQVTDMIN
+2147 RAYQQQVTDMIN
-2159 QLHGYGFNSNGN
+2159 QLHAYGFQNNGN
-2171 KITNL
+2171 QITNL
-2176 DHAKQITGDNAS
+2176 DHAKSITGDNAS

-2198 SAYQNMSDAAQKI
+2198 SAYQNMSEAAQKI

-2232 DQKMVEKLQRELEI
+2232 DQKMVDQLQRELEI

-2253 NKNILERQAGSL
+2253 SKNILERQADSL

-2274 KNGSEQINDKTGAV
+2274 KNGAEQINDKTEAV
-2288 YQLLEKFNRLSVAN
+2288 YQLLQKFNRLSVAN

-2320 SIRDA
+2320 SIRDS
-2325 VAENLD
+2325 VTENLD

-2389 DFDVV
+2389 NFDVV
-2394 NLHQK
+2394 NLHQR
-2399 SAYEKSV
+2399 SAYEESV
-2406 DERIDLEKAM
+2406 NQRIDLEKAM

-2443 QKYDSLYRMAEG
+2443 QKYDSLYKMAEG
-2455 YSNGQ
+2455 YANGQ
-2460 LMKIE
+2460 LQKIE
-2465 PIRVKYEKQVETDQ
+2465 PIRVKYEKQTETDQ

-2496 EYQKQMADLKAK
+2496 EYQKQMADLKAR
-2508 YNAEMDKATSQEER
+2508 YNDEMSKATSQEER
-2522 ELINQRMVY
+2522 EAINQRMVY
-2531 EQLSLQESTNKRMI
+2531 EQLSLQEATNKRMI
-2545 AADKQA
+2545 EADKQA

-2563 MSTEQLNT
+2563 MSTEQLTT

-2592 AVKGRF
+2592 AVKSRF
-2598 EFEKTQLDKE
+2598 EYEKTQLDKE
-2608 MDGYQRLA
+2608 MDDYQRLS

-2651 DNYLNVLEKLRN
+2651 DNYLNVLERLRN

-2687 SLDSTVTS
+2687 SLDGIVTS

-2707 LDSVQESFEKS
+2707 LDSVQKSFEKS
-2718 VNKGMTANQAKFDQD
+2718 VNKGMTADQAKFDQD

-2799 KKDVRYLEKDKNNKF
+2799 KKDVRYLEKDENGKF

-2841 AKISNRNDYIEK
+2841 AKVSNRNDYIEK
-2853 AEEVIDNI
+2853 VEEIVSDM
-2861 KDGSINEKEARSR
+2861 KDGSINQEEVRSR

-2896 VEDIIKAYD
+2896 IEDIIKAYD

-2927 AAYQDIVKGFGDQ
+2927 AAYQDVVKGFGDQ

-2972 GKDQSFVVQNMTI
+2972 GKDQSLIINGGLHI

-2990 KNADDFAKA
+2990 KDANDFAKA